1 MDKITINQVNPT
13 TFEFQQYTEQ
23 DNILISSSR
32 LDTAFTSSTDYIEYY
47 AYDENKNIIYPSNP
61 NIKAVSV
68 DTYNVI
74 NGDTILYPS
83 QDLENIG
90 YDYGSYYSTYNFYR
104 YLLDSN
110 ITVNYYI
117 SEISS
122 DRTEVRLKSNTISD
136 DRIISSSNEFITS
149 RENSEYFVDFLLNFG
164 NDQQCIANNI
174 KLDTKSEVEPS
185 ILVKLYEPLP
195 VQFGL
200 KSTLWVV
207 EEISSPQAY
216 NVNFPFSEFIPND
229 YQFILGPNYSLN
241 LTQEAGVASQVYDYN
256 SLIGTNLTSSANQV
270 KNLLNRKEVS
280 ISVNYTDYNDF
291 IHFSSAYT
299 RLENFMYKVG
309 LIEQYQNTLN
319 NILSQIGNSGTGSLA
334 YSESI
339 SNFGNKIDEIEKNFD
354 GYEYFL
360 YYDSGSEYSYP
371 KSNTAPPYT
380 LYSTGSTEVINWL
393 GSSDPSSSNYGG
405 QSLSASNYDE
415 QNTNYLKNTIPEYL
429 RTDPNNARYELFVDM
444 VAQQYDNTWL
454 YTKNITT
461 RFDADNRLDFGI
473 SKDLVADA
481 IKDFGIKLYSNNFN
495 TDDLYTA
502 FLGITPSG
510 STFPFPYMTGSI
522 GGIVDTPSGYEYVDT
537 EISASDDIVPLDN
550 INKRLYK
557 RIYHNLPNLLK
568 RKGTIGGLRAL
579 ITSYGIPDTILR
591 ISEFGSK
598 DRDTTKD
605 WDYSQNQFNYA
616 LQLEGI
622 SNPTYITSSWAGNS
636 AWPNIDTAPQ
646 TVQLRFKTTG
656 IPTSSFYQNLF
667 VLDYNNAFITLEYD
681 GNGTISGSWSGSVPS
696 ESNAYGTL
704 AFYPEGQVGYAAG
717 RSASVSLP
725 FFDQGWWSVQA
736 TYDYDNTTTASLYAA
751 NRIGEEIGF
760 SGSDHIAV
768 AQGQYWKQAT
778 TAYIP
783 SASNLILNSLN
794 HAPLSGALQEVRY
807 WDTPL
812 SESFFFDYVV
822 NPYSTQGTGINTAP
836 DELMFRADL
845 GTELNTG
852 SRTSIHPKV
861 TGSWEIT
868 QSFASDSNFYLT
880 GSFIQNTES
889 IFLNQV
895 PGGIKNRI
903 TDKVHIVTT
912 TIPSGSTL
920 SPYRSI
926 QQTPYPSGSAPNINY
941 LEVAFSPQNQIN
953 DDIIAQ
959 IGDFNLGD
967 YIGDP
972 RQISESTY
980 SYPELDALRDAYF
993 TKYIKSYDVTDF
1005 VRLIKFFDNSLFKMI
1020 EDFTPARTSL
1030 SSGVVIKQNLLE
1042 RNKQAPPSMSFSIPE
1057 YSGSVKSAARD
1068 YEVYY
1073 TETPTYLDTAQ
1084 YTQSG
1089 ALISDNEL
1097 SFNSVDF
1104 VGVSPAGPYVT
1115 GSALPITGSAN
1126 GPSGSGATFQL
1137 HVDANS
1143 DLTAVTVINTGS
1155 NYFRTQQITIDQAT
1169 LASTGI
1175 TVANDIV
1182 ITLNKENL
1190 ALPKTAPNFPQYA
1203 NVEGSG
1209 SSIEVFDGGT
1219 GGVFEPYNSLFTAPI
1234 SGSDSKQCFDN
1245 YFFTS
1250 SNQET
1255 DVSAQTGSLGFTSV
1269 IGTATNTMSI
1279 NISQSDGGSIP
1290 QSLLQELYTA
1300 SMFNS
1305 QSVFVELD
1313 GGVDG
1318 MITHQIN
1325 FMESI
1330 EGGGYGDG
1338 DYSDGSEASP
1348 TEYGQPSEVKSSG
1361 DIIFYVT
1368 VTENNPAVSY
1378 INNEALDVCFIIGGQ
1393 PSSGLTN
1400 SEISSSMSWKL
1411 YPGFSQDFVEYS
1423 ETTLGV
1429 GTPNTA
1435 SETLGSGQ
1443 GIYTIPRVDQR
1454 EFYNGEFQAGTGSL
1468 PIGMKDMCS
1477 TFFGQDAI
1485 IDYQFFIQWFNED
1498 TFPESNFTNP
1508 QFQPQPGN
1516 VWFWADTQQESLPDV
1531 LTLGEELSQSQSPY
1545 LALATGPINYG
1556 IISGSD
1562 PTTPTTTGYNANS
1575 YAFTIHADTSTNN
1588 DGSEGY
1594 TGTYSASAGG
1604 GVSGSLFT
1612 DANGGVYGFFPNN
1625 LITNNPTTAAVGQ
1638 TIIFSQAYLQSVATL
1653 APPNGTGN
1661 AEFVLR
1667 EDNITVQLTPAS
1679 SASSAEW
1686 TPTAAQTVS
1695 TSGTGIIIALSQ
1707 SIGVEAGR
1715 VGVPE
1720 MVATISNI
1728 GSNYAAGDTFT
1739 ITSTELAVLDPKFN
1753 ITNQSLIIEL
1763 TAEDFSSPTQ
1773 TITNKVKYIKM
1784 SSEDAN
1790 GNETRPYIETA
1801 DYVTFT
1807 FTNAADYLNN
1817 AINGYQTYYIGS
1829 QTNQPDQSL
1838 GDISN
1843 LLNIFS
1849 EPSSDAVTS
1858 FDTQTYDL
1866 SFSASGDFIYQ
1877 ATQSGDDPNVIIE
1890 GGLTSSIP
1898 QGYFPPLAA
1907 SFPTESFIRGWG
1919 QANYYKAT
1927 AGDGTVFLTTSSGF
1941 YHDPFGFNNFTT
1953 SSREYD
1959 YDGFEPYT
1967 QSVLPWFIN
1976 ATASTTQVLDNSSLV
1991 GNLGSTDLQL
2001 YTGSVTASTVDL
2013 GLGFETYSAPTPT
2026 QASII
2031 QDTLSTPVQAG
2042 KVIVQNNFSP
2052 FATLTT
2058 WNPNFQ
2064 SGGSRLVRVV
2074 GLGGLITN
2082 YNITIQYVESLTGG
2096 SLISNWVSFNQPL
2109 GPTPNTPTIIAN
2121 SVSPGVY
2128 PFTGAFVRTA
2138 YVYFTAY
2145 NSNGVSPI
2153 STTLIVQQHFT
2164 SNQSNGYG
2172 ATVDM
2177 NYYS

>member
-1 MDKITINQVNPT
+1 MDNNITIQQVNPV

-47 AYDENKNIIYPSNP
+47 AYDENKTLIYPSAP

-68 DTYNVI
+68 NSYSVI
-74 NGDTILYPS
+74 NGDTILYPN

-90 YDYGSYYSTYNFYR
+90 YDYGSFYSTYNFYR

-122 DRTEVRLKSNTISD
+122 DRTEVRLKSNTIADS
-136 DRIISSSNEFITS
+136 RIISSSNDFISS

-174 KLDTKSEVEPS
+174 KLDTESEVEPS

-207 EEISSPQAY
+207 EEISAPQAY
-216 NVNFPFSEFIPND
+216 NVTFPFEEFIPND
-229 YQFILGPNYSLN
+229 FQFILGPNYSLN
-241 LTQEAGVASQVYDYN
+241 LTQESGVASQVYDYN

-280 ISVNYTDYNDF
+280 ISVDYTDYNDF
-291 IHFSSAYT
+291 IQFSSAYT
-299 RLENFMYKVG
+299 RLENFVYKVG

-319 NILSQIGNSGTGSLA
+319 NILSQITDGGTGSIA
-334 YSESI
+334 YSESNAEFT
-339 SNFGNKIDEIEKNFD
+339 SKIAEIEKNFD

-360 YYDSGSEYSYP
+360 YYNSGSEYSYP
-371 KSNTAPPYT
+371 KSNTEPPFT
-380 LYSTGSTEVINWL
+380 LYSTGSSEVLTWL
-393 GSSDPSSSNYGG
+393 GSADPSNAYYGG

-415 QNTNYLKNTIPEYL
+415 ENDNYLKNTIPEYL
-429 RTDPNNARYELFVDM
+429 KTDPNNAKYELFVDM

-461 RFDADNRLDFGI
+461 RFDADNRLDYGI

-522 GGIVDTPSGYEYVDT
+522 NGKVDTPSGYEYVDT

-550 INKRLYK
+550 VNKRLYK

-636 AWPNIDTAPQ
+636 AWPNVDTSPQ

-736 TYDYDNTTTASLYAA
+736 TYDYDNTTTASLYVA

-768 AQGQYWKQAT
+768 TQGQYWKTAT

-822 NPYSTQGTGINTAP
+822 NPYSTQGTGVNTAP

-941 LEVAFSPQNQIN
+941 LEVAFSPQDQIN

-959 IGDFNLGD
+959 VGDFNLGD

-993 TKYIKSYDVTDF
+993 TKYIKSYDVNDF

-1057 YSGSVKSAARD
+1057 YSGSVKSAPRD

-1073 TETPTYLDTAQ
+1073 TEVPTYFDTAQ

-1089 ALISDNEL
+1089 ALISNDLL

-1104 VGVSPAGPYVT
+1104 VGITPGGSYVT
-1115 GSALPITGSAN
+1115 GSELPITGSVN
-1126 GPSGSGATFQL
+1126 GVSGSGATFQL
-1137 HVDANS
+1137 HVDSGNIKS
-1143 DLTAVTVINTGS
+1143 VSVINTGS
-1155 NYFRTQQITIDQAT
+1155 DYYRTEEITINQAT

-1175 TVANDIV
+1175 TATNDIV
-1182 ITLNKENL
+1182 ITLDSNNL
-1190 ALPKTAPNFPQYA
+1190 ALAKTAPNFPQYA
-1203 NVEGSG
+1203 NVQGSG

-1219 GGVFEPYNSLFTAPI
+1219 GGVFEPYNSLYTAPI
-1234 SGSDSKQCFDN
+1234 SASDQKVCFDN

-1250 SNQET
+1250 SNSELDIPPT
-1255 DVSAQTGSLGFTSV
+1255 VGSLGFTSTV
-1269 IGTATNTMSI
+1269 GTATNTMSI
-1279 NISQSDGGSIP
+1279 NISQSDGQAIP
-1290 QSLLQELYTA
+1290 QLYLQQLYSA
-1300 SMFNS
+1300 SMFFS
-1305 QSVFVELD
+1305 QSCYVQLD

-1318 MITHQIN
+1318 MITHEIN

-1330 EGGGYGDG
+1330 EGGGFGDA
-1338 DYSDGSEASP
+1338 DYSDGTEISP
-1348 TEYGQPSEVKSSG
+1348 SLYGQEAVVKSSG
-1361 DIIFYVT
+1361 DIIFHLT

-1378 INNEALDVCFIIGGQ
+1378 IDNEALEVCFIIGGL
-1393 PSSGLTN
+1393 PTTGLTN
-1400 SEISSSMSWKL
+1400 NEISGSMFWKL
-1411 YPGFSQDFVEYS
+1411 YPGFSQGFEEYS
-1423 ETTLGV
+1423 ETTLGI
-1429 GTPNTA
+1429 GSPNTA
-1435 SETLGSGQ
+1435 SKTLGAGQ
-1443 GIYTIPRVDQR
+1443 GQYTLPRIDQR

-1468 PIGMKDMCS
+1468 PVGLKDICS

-1485 IDYQFFIQWFNED
+1485 VDYQFFIQWFNEA
-1498 TFPESNFTNP
+1498 TFTEDNFLSPE
-1508 QFQPQPGN
+1508 FQPLAGN
-1516 VWFWADTQQESLPDV
+1516 VWFWADTLTSSLADV
-1531 LTLGEELSQSQSPY
+1531 LLLGEELPITQSPY
-1545 LALATGPINYG
+1545 TVASSGPIALGVITGVGSPTATGYQ
-1556 IISGSD
+1556 
-1562 PTTPTTTGYNANS
+1562 TQ
-1575 YAFTIHADTSTNN
+1575 AFAIGQHADTSVAN

-1594 TGTYSASAGG
+1594 IGTYSSSTSPDGG
-1604 GVSGSLFT
+1604 ISGSLLTNASGDIISFYPSNL
-1612 DANGGVYGFFPNN
+1612 AGG
-1625 LITNNPTTAAVGQ
+1625 NPATAQVGQ
-1638 TIIFSQAYLQSVATL
+1638 TINFTEAYLNSTSL
-1653 APPNGTGN
+1653 GPGGTGD
-1661 AEFVLR
+1661 AEFVLKQA
-1667 EDNITVQLTPAS
+1667 NVSVTSYPAS
-1679 SASSAEW
+1679 SASSAAW
-1686 TPTAAQTVS
+1686 TPTPSQT
-1695 TSGTGIIIALSQ
+1695 TSISGSGIEISLSQ
-1707 SIGVEAGR
+1707 SIQNGTPIMTAN
-1715 VGVPE
+1715 
-1720 MVATISNI
+1720 ILNI
-1728 GSNYAAGDTFT
+1728 GANYAVGDTFE
-1739 ITSTELAVLDPKFN
+1739 ISTTDLATLDP
-1753 ITNQSLIIEL
+1753 IIGAVVDQSLIVALE
-1763 TAEDFSSPTQ
+1763 ADNFSTPIQ
-1773 TITNKVKYIKM
+1773 TVTNKVKYIKM
-1784 SSEDAN
+1784 SFKDVN
-1790 GNETRPYIETA
+1790 GELTRPYINTA
-1801 DYVTFT
+1801 DYITFT

-1817 AINGYQTYYIGS
+1817 AINGFQTYYIGS
-1829 QTNQPDQSL
+1829 ATNQPSNNL

-1849 EPSSDAVTS
+1849 EPSSDAITS

-1877 ATQSGDDPNVIIE
+1877 ATQSGDDPLVILE
-1890 GGLTSSIP
+1890 SGLTSSIP
-1898 QGYFPPLAA
+1898 QGYFPPEAQ

-1927 AGDGTVFLTTSSGF
+1927 PGDSTIFLTTSSGF

-1976 ATASTTQVLDNSSLV
+1976 VTASTTQILDNSSLV
-1991 GNLGSTDLQL
+1991 GNLGTTDLQL
-2001 YTGSVTASTVDL
+2001 YTGSITASTVEL
-2013 GLGFETYSAPTPT
+2013 GLGFDVFTTPSPSL
-2026 QASII
+2026 ANIG
-2031 QDTLSTPVQAG
+2031 LSPLVVPQPPG
-2042 KVIVQNNFSP
+2042 KVN
-2052 FATLTT
+2052 TLFNGVGFYS
-2058 WNPNFQ
+2058 WEPQYQ
-2064 SGGSRLVRVV
+2064 SGGTITVDVV
-2074 GLGGLITN
+2074 GLGGANVQYLTSIN
-2082 YNITIQYVESLTGG
+2082 YVENLAFPA
-2096 SLISNWVSFNQPL
+2096 SNWLSVTSPVTS
-2109 GPTPNTPTIIAN
+2109 TPNTITLTCSSI
-2121 SVSPGVY
+2121 SPGIY
-2128 PFTGAFVRTA
+2128 PSNGAFVRSA
-2138 YVYFTAY
+2138 YVVLTPFNNYGTGQSSQILVQQWFTSN
-2145 NSNGVSPI
+2145 NSNG
-2153 STTLIVQQHFT
+2153 F
-2164 SNQSNGYG
+2164 G
-2172 ATVDM
+2172 ATIDSSYF
-2177 NYYS
+2177 N

>member
-1 MDKITINQVNPT
+1 MDNNITIQQVNPV

-47 AYDENKNIIYPSNP
+47 AYDENKTLIYPSAP

-68 DTYNVI
+68 NSYSVI
-74 NGDTILYPS
+74 NGDTILYPN

-90 YDYGSYYSTYNFYR
+90 YDYGSFYSTYNFYR

-122 DRTEVRLKSNTISD
+122 DRTEVRLKSNTIADS
-136 DRIISSSNEFITS
+136 RIISSSNDFISS

-174 KLDTKSEVEPS
+174 KLDTESEVEPS

-207 EEISSPQAY
+207 EEISAPQAY
-216 NVNFPFSEFIPND
+216 NVTFPFEEFIPND
-229 YQFILGPNYSLN
+229 FQFILGPNYALN
-241 LTQEAGVASQVYDYN
+241 LTQESGVASQVYDYN

-280 ISVNYTDYNDF
+280 ISVDYTDYNDF
-291 IHFSSAYT
+291 IQFSSAYT
-299 RLENFMYKVG
+299 RLENFVYKVG

-319 NILSQIGNSGTGSLA
+319 NILSQITDGGTGSIA
-334 YSESI
+334 YSESNAEFT
-339 SNFGNKIDEIEKNFD
+339 SKIAEIEKNFD

-360 YYDSGSEYSYP
+360 YYNSGSEYSYP
-371 KSNTAPPYT
+371 KSNTEPPFT
-380 LYSTGSTEVINWL
+380 LYSTGSSEVLTWL
-393 GSSDPSSSNYGG
+393 GSADPSNAYYGG

-415 QNTNYLKNTIPEYL
+415 ENDNYLKNTIPEYL
-429 RTDPNNARYELFVDM
+429 KTDPNNAKYELFVDM

-461 RFDADNRLDFGI
+461 RFDADNRLDYGI

-522 GGIVDTPSGYEYVDT
+522 NGKVDTPSGYEYVDT

-550 INKRLYK
+550 VNKRLYK

-636 AWPNIDTAPQ
+636 AWPNVDTSPQ

-768 AQGQYWKQAT
+768 TQGQYWKTAT

-822 NPYSTQGTGINTAP
+822 NPYSTQGTGVNTAP

-941 LEVAFSPQNQIN
+941 LEVAFSPQDQIN

-959 IGDFNLGD
+959 VGDFNLGD

-993 TKYIKSYDVTDF
+993 TKYIKSYDVNDF

-1057 YSGSVKSAARD
+1057 YSGSVKSAPRD

-1073 TETPTYLDTAQ
+1073 TEVPTYFDTAQ

-1089 ALISDNEL
+1089 ALISNDLL

-1104 VGVSPAGPYVT
+1104 VGITPGGSYVT
-1115 GSALPITGSAN
+1115 GSELPITGSVN
-1126 GPSGSGATFQL
+1126 GVSGSGATFQL
-1137 HVDANS
+1137 HVDSGNIKS
-1143 DLTAVTVINTGS
+1143 VSVINTGS
-1155 NYFRTQQITIDQAT
+1155 DYYRTEEITINQAT

-1175 TVANDIV
+1175 TATNDIV
-1182 ITLNKENL
+1182 ITLDSNNL
-1190 ALPKTAPNFPQYA
+1190 ALAKTAPNFPQYA
-1203 NVEGSG
+1203 NVQGSG

-1219 GGVFEPYNSLFTAPI
+1219 GGVFEPYNSLYTAPI
-1234 SGSDSKQCFDN
+1234 SASDQKVCFDN

-1250 SNQET
+1250 SNSELDIPPT
-1255 DVSAQTGSLGFTSV
+1255 VGSLGFTSTV
-1269 IGTATNTMSI
+1269 GTATNTMSI
-1279 NISQSDGGSIP
+1279 NISQSDGQAIP
-1290 QSLLQELYTA
+1290 QLYLQQLYSA
-1300 SMFNS
+1300 SMFFS
-1305 QSVFVELD
+1305 QSCYVQLD

-1318 MITHQIN
+1318 MITHEIN

-1330 EGGGYGDG
+1330 EGGGFGDA
-1338 DYSDGSEASP
+1338 DYSDGTEISP
-1348 TEYGQPSEVKSSG
+1348 SLYGQEAVVKSSG
-1361 DIIFYVT
+1361 DIIFHLT

-1378 INNEALDVCFIIGGQ
+1378 IDNEALEVCFIIGGL
-1393 PSSGLTN
+1393 PTTGLTN
-1400 SEISSSMSWKL
+1400 NEISGSMFWKL
-1411 YPGFSQDFVEYS
+1411 YPGFSQGFEEYS
-1423 ETTLGV
+1423 ETTLGI
-1429 GTPNTA
+1429 GSPNTA
-1435 SETLGSGQ
+1435 SKTLGAGQ
-1443 GIYTIPRVDQR
+1443 GQYTLPRIDQR

-1468 PIGMKDMCS
+1468 PVGLKDICS

-1485 IDYQFFIQWFNED
+1485 VDYQFFIQWFNEA
-1498 TFPESNFTNP
+1498 TFTEDNFLSPE
-1508 QFQPQPGN
+1508 FQPLAGN
-1516 VWFWADTQQESLPDV
+1516 VWFWADTLTSSLADV
-1531 LTLGEELSQSQSPY
+1531 LLLGEELPITQSPY
-1545 LALATGPINYG
+1545 TVASSGPIALGVITGVGSPTATGYQ
-1556 IISGSD
+1556 
-1562 PTTPTTTGYNANS
+1562 TQ
-1575 YAFTIHADTSTNN
+1575 AFAIGQHADTSVAN

-1594 TGTYSASAGG
+1594 IGTYSSSTSPDGG
-1604 GVSGSLFT
+1604 ISGSLLTNASGDIISFYPSNL
-1612 DANGGVYGFFPNN
+1612 AGG
-1625 LITNNPTTAAVGQ
+1625 NPATAQVGQ
-1638 TIIFSQAYLQSVATL
+1638 TINFTEAYLNSTSL
-1653 APPNGTGN
+1653 GPGGTGD
-1661 AEFVLR
+1661 AEFVLKQA
-1667 EDNITVQLTPAS
+1667 NVSVTSYPAS
-1679 SASSAEW
+1679 SASSAAW
-1686 TPTAAQTVS
+1686 TPTPSQT
-1695 TSGTGIIIALSQ
+1695 TSISGSGIEISLSQ
-1707 SIGVEAGR
+1707 SIQNGTPIMTAN
-1715 VGVPE
+1715 
-1720 MVATISNI
+1720 ILNI
-1728 GSNYAAGDTFT
+1728 GANYAVGDTFE
-1739 ITSTELAVLDPKFN
+1739 ISTTDLATLDP
-1753 ITNQSLIIEL
+1753 IIGAVVDQSLIVALE
-1763 TAEDFSSPTQ
+1763 ADNFSTPIQ
-1773 TITNKVKYIKM
+1773 TVTNKVKYIKM
-1784 SSEDAN
+1784 SFKDVN
-1790 GNETRPYIETA
+1790 GELTRPYINTA

-1817 AINGYQTYYIGS
+1817 AINGFQTYYIGS
-1829 QTNQPDQSL
+1829 ATNQPSNNL

-1849 EPSSDAVTS
+1849 EPSSDAITS

-1877 ATQSGDDPNVIIE
+1877 ATQSGDDPLVILE
-1890 GGLTSSIP
+1890 SGLTSSIP
-1898 QGYFPPLAA
+1898 QGYFPPEAQ

-1927 AGDGTVFLTTSSGF
+1927 PGDSTIFLTTSSGF

-1976 ATASTTQVLDNSSLV
+1976 VTASTTQILDNSSLV
-1991 GNLGSTDLQL
+1991 GNLGTTDLQL
-2001 YTGSVTASTVDL
+2001 YTGSITASTVEL
-2013 GLGFETYSAPTPT
+2013 GLGFDVFTTPSPSLT
-2026 QASII
+2026 NIG
-2031 QDTLSTPVQAG
+2031 LSPLVVPQPPG
-2042 KVIVQNNFSP
+2042 KVN
-2052 FATLTT
+2052 TLFNGVGFYS
-2058 WNPNFQ
+2058 WEPQYQ
-2064 SGGSRLVRVV
+2064 SGGTITVDVV
-2074 GLGGLITN
+2074 GLGGANVQYLTSIN
-2082 YNITIQYVESLTGG
+2082 YVENLAFPA
-2096 SLISNWVSFNQPL
+2096 SNWLSVTSPVTS
-2109 GPTPNTPTIIAN
+2109 TPNTITLTCSSI
-2121 SVSPGVY
+2121 SPGIY
-2128 PFTGAFVRTA
+2128 PSNGAFVRSA
-2138 YVYFTAY
+2138 YVVLTPFNNYGTGQSSQILVQQWFTSN
-2145 NSNGVSPI
+2145 NSNG
-2153 STTLIVQQHFT
+2153 F
-2164 SNQSNGYG
+2164 G
-2172 ATVDM
+2172 ATIDSSYF
-2177 NYYS
+2177 N

>member
-1 MDKITINQVNPT
+1 MEENIIINQVDPKS
-13 TFEFQQYTEQ
+13 FEFQHYTEQ

-47 AYDENKNIIYPSNP
+47 AYDENKNLIYPTSP
-61 NIKAVSV
+61 NIQAVSV
-68 DTYNVI
+68 NSYSVI
-74 NGDTILYPS
+74 NGDVCLYPS
-83 QDLENIG
+83 KDLENIG

-104 YLLDSN
+104 KLLNSDISN
-110 ITVNYYI
+110 NYYI

-136 DRIISSSNEFITS
+136 DLIISSSNEFIEFRSNTD
-149 RENSEYFVDFLLNFG
+149 YFVDFLLNFG
-164 NDQQCIANNI
+164 KDQQCIANNI
-174 KLDTKSEVEPS
+174 QLDTKTEVEPS
-185 ILVKLYEPLP
+185 VIVKLYEPLP
-195 VQFGL
+195 AQFDL

-207 EEISSPQAY
+207 QEISAPQAY

-229 YQFILGPNYSLN
+229 YQFILGPNYALN
-241 LTQEAGVASQVYDYN
+241 LTQETGVASQVYDYN
-256 SLIGTNLTSSANQV
+256 SLMGTNITSSANQV
-270 KNLLNRKEVS
+270 KNLLDRKEIN
-280 ISVNYTDYNDF
+280 ISVDYTNYENF
-291 IHFSSAYT
+291 IYFSSAYT

-319 NILSQIGNSGTGSLA
+319 NVLSQVSDGGTGSLA
-334 YSESI
+334 YSESVA
-339 SNFGNKIDEIEKNFD
+339 SYTAKIDEIEKNFD

-360 YYDSGSEYSYP
+360 YYNSGSEYSYP

-380 LYSTGSTEVINWL
+380 LYSTGSTEVITWL
-393 GSSDPSSSNYGG
+393 GSSDPSNAYFGG
-405 QSLSASNYDE
+405 QALSASNYDI
-415 QNTNYLKNTIPEYL
+415 QNANYLRNTIPEYL

-473 SKDLVADA
+473 SKDMVADA
-481 IKDFGIKLYSNNFN
+481 IKDFGIKLYANNFN

-510 STFPFPYMTGSI
+510 SAFPFPYMTGSI
-522 GGIVDTPSGYEYVDT
+522 GGQVDTPSGYEYVDT
-537 EISASDDIVPLDN
+537 EISASDDIVPLDDV
-550 INKRLYK
+550 NKRLYK

-598 DRDTTKD
+598 DRNTVKD
-605 WDYSQNQFNYA
+605 WDYSQHQYNYA

-622 SNPTYITSSWAGNS
+622 SNPTFITSSWVANS
-636 AWPNIDTAPQ
+636 DWPNVDTSPQ
-646 TVQLRFKTTG
+646 TVQFRFQTTG
-656 IPTSSFYQNLF
+656 VPTSSFYQNLF
-667 VLDYNNAFITLEYD
+667 VLDDNKAFITLEYD
-681 GNGTISGSWSGSVPS
+681 GDGTISGSWSGSVPS
-696 ESNAYGTL
+696 QSNAYGTL

-717 RSASVSLP
+717 RSASVYLP

-736 TYDYDNTTTASLYAA
+736 TYDYDNTTTASLYVA

-760 SGSDHIAV
+760 SGSDHIDV
-768 AQGQYWKQAT
+768 QQVQYWKNAT
-778 TAYIP
+778 VAHIP
-783 SASNLILNSLN
+783 SGSNLILNSLN

-812 SESFFFDYVV
+812 SESFFYDYVV
-822 NPYSTQGTGINTAP
+822 NPYSTQGTGVNTAP
-836 DELMFRADL
+836 DELVFRADL

-868 QSFASDSNFYLT
+868 QSFANDSSFYLT

-889 IFLNQV
+889 IYLNQV

-903 TDKVHIVTT
+903 TDKIHLVTT
-912 TIPSGSTL
+912 EVPSGSTL
-920 SPYRSI
+920 SPFESI

-972 RQISESTY
+972 RQISESGY

-993 TKYIKSYDVTDF
+993 TKYIKSYDVNDF

-1020 EDFTPARTSL
+1020 KDFTPARTSL

-1042 RNKQAPPSMSFSIPE
+1042 RNRQAPPSMSFSIPE

-1089 ALISDNEL
+1089 ALISDDKL

-1115 GSALPITGSAN
+1115 GSALPITGSAT

-1155 NYFRTQQITIDQAT
+1155 DYFRTQQITIDQAT

-1175 TVANDIV
+1175 TATNDIV
-1182 ITLNKENL
+1182 ITLFGRNL
-1190 ALPKTAPNFPQYA
+1190 ALAKTLPNFPQYA
-1203 NVEGSG
+1203 NVQGSG

-1234 SGSDSKQCFDN
+1234 SGSDSKICFDN

-1255 DVSAQTGSLGFTSV
+1255 DVSAQTGSLGFTSA

-1279 NISQSDGGSIP
+1279 NISQSDGGAIP
-1290 QSLLQELYTA
+1290 QSFLQELYTA

-1313 GGVDG
+1313 GGSDG

-1330 EGGGYGDG
+1330 EGGGYGDA
-1338 DYSDGSEASP
+1338 DYSDGTEISP
-1348 TEYGQPSEVKSSG
+1348 AEYGQPSEVKSSG

-1378 INNEALDVCFIIGGQ
+1378 TNLEDLDVCFIIGGQ
-1393 PSSGLTN
+1393 PTTGLTN

-1429 GTPNTA
+1429 GSPNTA

-1443 GIYTIPRVDQR
+1443 GTYTIPRVDQR

-1468 PIGMKDMCS
+1468 PVEMKDICS

-1498 TFPESNFTNP
+1498 TFTEDNFLDP
-1508 QFQPQPGN
+1508 QFQPLPGN
-1516 VWFWADTQQESLPDV
+1516 VWFWADTVEQNLPDV
-1531 LTLGEELSQSQSPY
+1531 LIQGEPLNITQSPFNPST
-1545 LALATGPINYG
+1545 TGPLLGGMKLFPTPYTATNYDNFDY
-1556 IISGSD
+1556 S
-1562 PTTPTTTGYNANS
+1562 TTFY
-1575 YAFTIHADTSTNN
+1575 
-1588 DGSEGY
+1588 DGQY
-1594 TGTYSASAGG
+1594 TGTYADAVAAAGATG
-1604 GVSGSLFT
+1604 AGFTVVT
-1612 DANGGVYGFFPNN
+1612 DATGSVATIYPYVWGGA
-1625 LITNNPTTAAVGQ
+1625 TNPSVAEAGQ
-1638 TIIFSQAYLQSVATL
+1638 TIIFSENIFQTSSLNGVGTGVGGATYTLTANDIDINPTSYPQTL
-1653 APPNGTGN
+1653 AAN
-1661 AEFVLR
+1661 AV
-1667 EDNITVQLTPAS
+1667 
-1679 SASSAEW
+1679 W
-1686 TPTAAQTVS
+1686 TPTPAQTVS
-1695 TSGTGIIIALSQ
+1695 TSGTGIEIALSQ
-1707 SIGVEAGR
+1707 SIDQN
-1715 VGVPE
+1715 GVPSFS
-1720 MVATISNI
+1720 AQIFNI
-1728 GSNYAAGDTFT
+1728 GSLYQAGDTFT
-1739 ITSTELAVLDPKFN
+1739 ITPT
-1753 ITNQSLIIEL
+1753 QL
-1763 TAEDFSSPTQ
+1763 TALNSKFGQTGANQNMVITLEANDFLTPTQ
-1773 TITNKVKYIKM
+1773 QITNKVEYIKM
-1784 SSEDAN
+1784 SMVDAN
-1790 GNETRPYIETA
+1790 GNETRPYINTA
-1801 DYVTFT
+1801 DYVTFK
-1807 FTNAADYLNN
+1807 FTNAADYQNN
-1817 AINGYQTYYIGS
+1817 VINGFQTYYIS
-1829 QTNQPDQSL
+1829 SATNQPDQNL

-1866 SFSASGDFIYQ
+1866 TFSASGDFIYQ
-1877 ATQSGDDPNVIIE
+1877 ATQSGQDPNVVIE

-1898 QGYFPPLAA
+1898 QGYFPPEAQG
-1907 SFPTESFIRGWG
+1907 FPTESFIRGWG

-1959 YDGFEPYT
+1959 YDSSVPYT

-1991 GNLGSTDLQL
+1991 GNLGSTDLQM
-2001 YTGSVTASTVDL
+2001 YTGSFTASAVEL
-2013 GLGFETYSAPTPT
+2013 GLGFEQYSAPTPL
-2026 QASII
+2026 QANIG
-2031 QDTLSTPVQAG
+2031 LSPIFVPSPPG
-2042 KVIVQNNFSP
+2042 KVLLKYNYSP
-2052 FATLTT
+2052 YPTITN
-2058 WNPNFQ
+2058 WEPNYQ
-2064 SGGSRLVRVV
+2064 SGGSQIVRVE
-2074 GLGGLITN
+2074 GLGGANVN
-2082 YNITIQYVESLTGG
+2082 YNITIFYIDQLTGG
-2096 SLISNWVSFNQPL
+2096 GSLVTNWLSHTLPV
-2109 GPTPNTPTIIAN
+2109 GTTPNTVTLSAN
-2121 SVSPGVY
+2121 SIQPGIY
-2128 PFTGAFVRTA
+2128 PSNGAFVRSA
-2138 YVYFTAY
+2138 YVRFVPY
-2145 NSNGVSPI
+2145 NNYGNGP
-2153 STTLIVQQHFT
+2153 TTQILVQQWY
-2164 SNQSNGYG
+2164 SSADSNGYG
-2172 ATVDM
+2172 GTLDLS
-2177 NYYS
+2177 YYN

>member
-1 MDKITINQVNPT
+1 MDNNITIQQVNPV

-47 AYDENKNIIYPSNP
+47 AYDENKTLIYPSAP

-68 DTYNVI
+68 NSYSVI
-74 NGDTILYPS
+74 NGDTILYPN

-90 YDYGSYYSTYNFYR
+90 YDYGSFYSTYNFYR

-122 DRTEVRLKSNTISD
+122 DRTEVRLKSNTIADS
-136 DRIISSSNEFITS
+136 RIISSSNDFISS

-174 KLDTKSEVEPS
+174 KLDTESEVEPS

-207 EEISSPQAY
+207 EEISAPQAY
-216 NVNFPFSEFIPND
+216 NVTFPFEEFIPND
-229 YQFILGPNYSLN
+229 FQFILGPNYSLN
-241 LTQEAGVASQVYDYN
+241 LTQESGVASQVYDYN

-280 ISVNYTDYNDF
+280 ISVDYTDYNDF
-291 IHFSSAYT
+291 IQFSSAYT
-299 RLENFMYKVG
+299 RLENFVYKVG

-319 NILSQIGNSGTGSLA
+319 NILSQITDGGTGSIA
-334 YSESI
+334 YSESNAEFT
-339 SNFGNKIDEIEKNFD
+339 SKIAEIEKNFD

-360 YYDSGSEYSYP
+360 YYNSGSEYSYP
-371 KSNTAPPYT
+371 KSNTEPPFT
-380 LYSTGSTEVINWL
+380 LYSTGSSEVLTWL
-393 GSSDPSSSNYGG
+393 GSADPSNAYYGG

-415 QNTNYLKNTIPEYL
+415 ENDNYLKNTIPEYL
-429 RTDPNNARYELFVDM
+429 KTDPNNAKYELFVDM

-461 RFDADNRLDFGI
+461 RFDADNRLDYGI

-522 GGIVDTPSGYEYVDT
+522 NGKVDTPSGYEYVDT

-550 INKRLYK
+550 VNKRLYK

-636 AWPNIDTAPQ
+636 AWPNVDTSPQ

-736 TYDYDNTTTASLYAA
+736 TYDYDNTTTASLYVA

-768 AQGQYWKQAT
+768 TQGQYWKTAT

-822 NPYSTQGTGINTAP
+822 NPYSTQGTGVNTAP

-941 LEVAFSPQNQIN
+941 LEVAFSPQDQIN

-959 IGDFNLGD
+959 VGDFNLGD

-993 TKYIKSYDVTDF
+993 TKYIKSYDVNDF

-1057 YSGSVKSAARD
+1057 YSGSVKSAPRD

-1073 TETPTYLDTAQ
+1073 TEVPTYFDTAQ

-1089 ALISDNEL
+1089 ALISNDLL

-1104 VGVSPAGPYVT
+1104 VGITPGGSYVT
-1115 GSALPITGSAN
+1115 GSELPITGSVN
-1126 GPSGSGATFQL
+1126 GVSGSGATFQL
-1137 HVDANS
+1137 HVDSGNIKS
-1143 DLTAVTVINTGS
+1143 VSVINTGS
-1155 NYFRTQQITIDQAT
+1155 DYYRTEEITINQAT

-1175 TVANDIV
+1175 TATNDIV
-1182 ITLNKENL
+1182 ITLDSNNL
-1190 ALPKTAPNFPQYA
+1190 ALAKTAPNFPQYA
-1203 NVEGSG
+1203 NVQGSG

-1219 GGVFEPYNSLFTAPI
+1219 GGVFEPYNSLYTAPI
-1234 SGSDSKQCFDN
+1234 SASDQKVCFDN

-1250 SNQET
+1250 SNSELDIPPT
-1255 DVSAQTGSLGFTSV
+1255 VGSLGFTSTV
-1269 IGTATNTMSI
+1269 GTATNTMSI
-1279 NISQSDGGSIP
+1279 NISQSDGQAIP
-1290 QSLLQELYTA
+1290 QLYLQQLYSA
-1300 SMFNS
+1300 SMFFS
-1305 QSVFVELD
+1305 QSCYVQLD

-1318 MITHQIN
+1318 MITHEIN

-1330 EGGGYGDG
+1330 EGGGFGDA
-1338 DYSDGSEASP
+1338 DYSDGTEISP
-1348 TEYGQPSEVKSSG
+1348 SLYGQEAVVKSSG
-1361 DIIFYVT
+1361 DIIFHLT

-1378 INNEALDVCFIIGGQ
+1378 IDNEALEVCFIIGGL
-1393 PSSGLTN
+1393 PTTGLTN
-1400 SEISSSMSWKL
+1400 NEISGSMFWKL
-1411 YPGFSQDFVEYS
+1411 YPGFSQGFEEYS
-1423 ETTLGV
+1423 ETTLGI
-1429 GTPNTA
+1429 GSPNTA
-1435 SETLGSGQ
+1435 SKTLGAGQ
-1443 GIYTIPRVDQR
+1443 GQYTLPRIDQR

-1468 PIGMKDMCS
+1468 PVGLKDICS

-1485 IDYQFFIQWFNED
+1485 VDYQFFIQWFNEA
-1498 TFPESNFTNP
+1498 TFTEDNFLSPE
-1508 QFQPQPGN
+1508 FQPLAGN
-1516 VWFWADTQQESLPDV
+1516 VWFWADTLTSSLADV
-1531 LTLGEELSQSQSPY
+1531 LLLGEELPITQSPY
-1545 LALATGPINYG
+1545 TVASSGPIALGVITGVGSPTATGYQ
-1556 IISGSD
+1556 
-1562 PTTPTTTGYNANS
+1562 TQ
-1575 YAFTIHADTSTNN
+1575 AFAIGQHADTSVAN

-1594 TGTYSASAGG
+1594 IGTYSSSTSPDGG
-1604 GVSGSLFT
+1604 ISGSLLTNASGDIISFYPSNL
-1612 DANGGVYGFFPNN
+1612 AGG
-1625 LITNNPTTAAVGQ
+1625 NPATAQVGQ
-1638 TIIFSQAYLQSVATL
+1638 TINFTEAYLNSTSL
-1653 APPNGTGN
+1653 GPGGTGD
-1661 AEFVLR
+1661 AEFVLKQA
-1667 EDNITVQLTPAS
+1667 NVSVTSYPAS
-1679 SASSAEW
+1679 SASSAAW
-1686 TPTAAQTVS
+1686 TPTPSQT
-1695 TSGTGIIIALSQ
+1695 TSISGSGIEISLSQ
-1707 SIGVEAGR
+1707 SIQNGTPIMTAN
-1715 VGVPE
+1715 
-1720 MVATISNI
+1720 ILNI
-1728 GSNYAAGDTFT
+1728 GANYAVGDTFE
-1739 ITSTELAVLDPKFN
+1739 ISTTDLATLDP
-1753 ITNQSLIIEL
+1753 IIGAVVDQSLIVALE
-1763 TAEDFSSPTQ
+1763 ADNFSTPIQ
-1773 TITNKVKYIKM
+1773 TVTNKVKYIKM
-1784 SSEDAN
+1784 SFKDVN
-1790 GNETRPYIETA
+1790 GELTRPYINTA

-1817 AINGYQTYYIGS
+1817 AINGFQTYYIGS
-1829 QTNQPDQSL
+1829 ATNQPSNNL

-1849 EPSSDAVTS
+1849 EPSSDAITS

-1877 ATQSGDDPNVIIE
+1877 ATQSGDDPLVILE
-1890 GGLTSSIP
+1890 SGLTSSIP
-1898 QGYFPPLAA
+1898 QGYFPPEAQ

-1927 AGDGTVFLTTSSGF
+1927 PGDSTIFLTTSSGF

-1976 ATASTTQVLDNSSLV
+1976 VTASTTQILDNSSLV
-1991 GNLGSTDLQL
+1991 GNLGTTDLQL
-2001 YTGSVTASTVDL
+2001 YTGSITASTVEL
-2013 GLGFETYSAPTPT
+2013 GLGFDVFTTPSPSL
-2026 QASII
+2026 ANIG
-2031 QDTLSTPVQAG
+2031 LSPLVVPQPPG
-2042 KVIVQNNFSP
+2042 KVN
-2052 FATLTT
+2052 TLFNGVGFYS
-2058 WNPNFQ
+2058 WEPQYQ
-2064 SGGSRLVRVV
+2064 SGGTITVDVV
-2074 GLGGLITN
+2074 GLGGANVQYLTSIN
-2082 YNITIQYVESLTGG
+2082 YVENLAFPA
-2096 SLISNWVSFNQPL
+2096 SNWLSVTSPVTS
-2109 GPTPNTPTIIAN
+2109 TPNTITLTCSSI
-2121 SVSPGVY
+2121 SPGIY
-2128 PFTGAFVRTA
+2128 PSNGAFVRSA
-2138 YVYFTAY
+2138 YVVLTPFNNYGTGQSSQILVQQWFTSN
-2145 NSNGVSPI
+2145 NSNG
-2153 STTLIVQQHFT
+2153 F
-2164 SNQSNGYG
+2164 G
-2172 ATVDM
+2172 ATIDSSYF
-2177 NYYS
+2177 N

>member
-1 MDKITINQVNPT
+1 MDNNITIQQVNPV

-47 AYDENKNIIYPSNP
+47 AYDENKTLIYPSAP

-68 DTYNVI
+68 NSYSVI
-74 NGDTILYPS
+74 NGDTILYPN

-90 YDYGSYYSTYNFYR
+90 YDYGSFYSTYNFYR

-122 DRTEVRLKSNTISD
+122 DRTEVRLKSNTIADS
-136 DRIISSSNEFITS
+136 RIISSSNDFISS

-174 KLDTKSEVEPS
+174 KLDTESEVEPS

-207 EEISSPQAY
+207 EEISAPQAY
-216 NVNFPFSEFIPND
+216 NVTFPFEEFIPND
-229 YQFILGPNYSLN
+229 FQFILGPNYSLN
-241 LTQEAGVASQVYDYN
+241 LTQESGVASQVYDYN

-280 ISVNYTDYNDF
+280 ISVDYTDYNDF
-291 IHFSSAYT
+291 IQFSSAYT
-299 RLENFMYKVG
+299 RLENFVYKVG

-319 NILSQIGNSGTGSLA
+319 NILSQITDGGTGSIA
-334 YSESI
+334 YSESNAEFT
-339 SNFGNKIDEIEKNFD
+339 SKIAEIEKNFD

-360 YYDSGSEYSYP
+360 YYNSGSEYSYP
-371 KSNTAPPYT
+371 KSNTEPPFT
-380 LYSTGSTEVINWL
+380 LYSTGSSEVLTWL
-393 GSSDPSSSNYGG
+393 GSADPSNAYYGG

-415 QNTNYLKNTIPEYL
+415 ENDNYLKNTIPEYL
-429 RTDPNNARYELFVDM
+429 KTDPNNAKYELFVDM

-461 RFDADNRLDFGI
+461 RFDADNRLDYGI

-522 GGIVDTPSGYEYVDT
+522 NGKVDTPSGYEYVDT

-550 INKRLYK
+550 VNKRLYK

-636 AWPNIDTAPQ
+636 AWPNVDTSPQ

-768 AQGQYWKQAT
+768 TQGQYWKTAT

-822 NPYSTQGTGINTAP
+822 NPYSTQGTGVNTAP

-941 LEVAFSPQNQIN
+941 LEVAFSPQDQIN

-959 IGDFNLGD
+959 VGDFNLGD

-993 TKYIKSYDVTDF
+993 TKYIKSYDVNDF

-1057 YSGSVKSAARD
+1057 YSGSVKSAPRD

-1073 TETPTYLDTAQ
+1073 TEVPTYFDTAQ

-1089 ALISDNEL
+1089 ALISNDLL

-1104 VGVSPAGPYVT
+1104 VGITPGGSYVT
-1115 GSALPITGSAN
+1115 GSELPITGSVN
-1126 GPSGSGATFQL
+1126 GVSGSGATFQL
-1137 HVDANS
+1137 HVDSGNIKS
-1143 DLTAVTVINTGS
+1143 VSVINTGS
-1155 NYFRTQQITIDQAT
+1155 DYYRTEEITINQAT

-1175 TVANDIV
+1175 TATNDIV
-1182 ITLNKENL
+1182 ITLDSNNL
-1190 ALPKTAPNFPQYA
+1190 ALAKTAPNFPQYA
-1203 NVEGSG
+1203 NVQGSG

-1219 GGVFEPYNSLFTAPI
+1219 GGVFEPYNSLYTAPI
-1234 SGSDSKQCFDN
+1234 SASDQKVCFDN

-1250 SNQET
+1250 SNSELDIPPT
-1255 DVSAQTGSLGFTSV
+1255 VGSLGFTSTV
-1269 IGTATNTMSI
+1269 GTATNTMSI
-1279 NISQSDGGSIP
+1279 NISQSDGQAIP
-1290 QSLLQELYTA
+1290 QLYLQQLYSA
-1300 SMFNS
+1300 SMFFS
-1305 QSVFVELD
+1305 QSCYVQLD

-1318 MITHQIN
+1318 MITHEIN

-1330 EGGGYGDG
+1330 EGGGFGDA
-1338 DYSDGSEASP
+1338 DYSDGTEISP
-1348 TEYGQPSEVKSSG
+1348 SLYGQEAVVKSSG
-1361 DIIFYVT
+1361 DIIFHLT

-1378 INNEALDVCFIIGGQ
+1378 IDNEALEVCFIIGGL
-1393 PSSGLTN
+1393 PTTGLTN
-1400 SEISSSMSWKL
+1400 NEISGSMFWKL
-1411 YPGFSQDFVEYS
+1411 YPGFSQGFEEYS
-1423 ETTLGV
+1423 ETTLGI
-1429 GTPNTA
+1429 GSPNTA
-1435 SETLGSGQ
+1435 SKTLGAGQ
-1443 GIYTIPRVDQR
+1443 GQYTLPRIDQR

-1468 PIGMKDMCS
+1468 PVGLKDICS

-1485 IDYQFFIQWFNED
+1485 VDYQFFIQWFNEA
-1498 TFPESNFTNP
+1498 TFTEDNFLSPE
-1508 QFQPQPGN
+1508 FQPLAGN
-1516 VWFWADTQQESLPDV
+1516 VWFWADTLTSSLADV
-1531 LTLGEELSQSQSPY
+1531 LLLGEELPITQSPY
-1545 LALATGPINYG
+1545 TVASSGPIALGVITGVGSPTATGYQ
-1556 IISGSD
+1556 
-1562 PTTPTTTGYNANS
+1562 TQ
-1575 YAFTIHADTSTNN
+1575 AFAIGQHADTSVAN

-1594 TGTYSASAGG
+1594 IGTYSSSTSPDGG
-1604 GVSGSLFT
+1604 ISGSLLTNASGDIISFYPSNL
-1612 DANGGVYGFFPNN
+1612 AGG
-1625 LITNNPTTAAVGQ
+1625 NPATAQVGQ
-1638 TIIFSQAYLQSVATL
+1638 TINFTEAYLNSTSL
-1653 APPNGTGN
+1653 GPGGTGD
-1661 AEFVLR
+1661 AEFVLKQANV
-1667 EDNITVQLTPAS
+1667 DVISYPQS
-1679 SASSAEW
+1679 SASSAAW
-1686 TPTAAQTVS
+1686 TPTPSQT
-1695 TSGTGIIIALSQ
+1695 TSISGSGIEISLSQ
-1707 SIGVEAGR
+1707 SIQNGTPIMTAN
-1715 VGVPE
+1715 
-1720 MVATISNI
+1720 ILNI
-1728 GSNYAAGDTFT
+1728 GANYAVGDTFE
-1739 ITSTELAVLDPKFN
+1739 ISTTDLATLDP
-1753 ITNQSLIIEL
+1753 IIGAVVDQSLIVALE
-1763 TAEDFSSPTQ
+1763 ADNFSTPIQ
-1773 TITNKVKYIKM
+1773 TVTNKVKYIKM
-1784 SSEDAN
+1784 SFKDVN
-1790 GNETRPYIETA
+1790 GELTRPYINTA
-1801 DYVTFT
+1801 DYITFT

-1817 AINGYQTYYIGS
+1817 AINGFQTYYIGS
-1829 QTNQPDQSL
+1829 ATNQPSNNL

-1849 EPSSDAVTS
+1849 EPSSDAITS

-1877 ATQSGDDPNVIIE
+1877 ATQSGDDPLVILE
-1890 GGLTSSIP
+1890 SGLTSSIP
-1898 QGYFPPLAA
+1898 QGYFPPEAQ

-1927 AGDGTVFLTTSSGF
+1927 PGDSTIFLTTSSGF

-1976 ATASTTQVLDNSSLV
+1976 VTASTTQILDNSSLV
-1991 GNLGSTDLQL
+1991 GNLGTTDLQL
-2001 YTGSVTASTVDL
+2001 YTGSITASTVEL
-2013 GLGFETYSAPTPT
+2013 GLGFDVFTTPSPSL
-2026 QASII
+2026 ANIG
-2031 QDTLSTPVQAG
+2031 LSPLVVPQPPG
-2042 KVIVQNNFSP
+2042 KVN
-2052 FATLTT
+2052 TLFNGVGFYS
-2058 WNPNFQ
+2058 WEPQYQ
-2064 SGGSRLVRVV
+2064 SGGTITVDVV
-2074 GLGGLITN
+2074 GLGGANVQYLTSIN
-2082 YNITIQYVESLTGG
+2082 YVENLAFPA
-2096 SLISNWVSFNQPL
+2096 SNWLSVTSPVTS
-2109 GPTPNTPTIIAN
+2109 TPNTITLTCSSI
-2121 SVSPGVY
+2121 SPGIY
-2128 PFTGAFVRTA
+2128 PSNGAFVRSA
-2138 YVYFTAY
+2138 YVVLTPFNNYGTGQSSQILVQQWFTSN
-2145 NSNGVSPI
+2145 NSNG
-2153 STTLIVQQHFT
+2153 F
-2164 SNQSNGYG
+2164 G
-2172 ATVDM
+2172 ATIDSSYF
-2177 NYYS
+2177 N

>member
-1 MDKITINQVNPT
+1 MDNNITIQQVNPV

-47 AYDENKNIIYPSNP
+47 AYDENKTLIYPSAP

-68 DTYNVI
+68 NSYSVI
-74 NGDTILYPS
+74 NGDTILYPN

-90 YDYGSYYSTYNFYR
+90 YDYGSFYSTYNFYR

-122 DRTEVRLKSNTISD
+122 DRTEVRLKSNTIADS
-136 DRIISSSNEFITS
+136 RIISSSNDFISS

-174 KLDTKSEVEPS
+174 KLDTESEVEPS

-207 EEISSPQAY
+207 EEISAPQAY
-216 NVNFPFSEFIPND
+216 NVTFPFEEFIPND
-229 YQFILGPNYSLN
+229 FQFILGPNYSLN
-241 LTQEAGVASQVYDYN
+241 LTQESGVASQVYDYN

-280 ISVNYTDYNDF
+280 ISVDYTDYNDF
-291 IHFSSAYT
+291 IQFSSAYT
-299 RLENFMYKVG
+299 RLENFVYKVG

-319 NILSQIGNSGTGSLA
+319 NILSQITDGGTGSIA
-334 YSESI
+334 YSESNAEFT
-339 SNFGNKIDEIEKNFD
+339 SKIAEIEKNFD

-360 YYDSGSEYSYP
+360 YYNSGSEYSYP
-371 KSNTAPPYT
+371 KSNTEPPFT
-380 LYSTGSTEVINWL
+380 LYSTGSSEVLTWL
-393 GSSDPSSSNYGG
+393 GSADPSNAYYGG

-415 QNTNYLKNTIPEYL
+415 ENDNYLKNTIPEYL
-429 RTDPNNARYELFVDM
+429 KTDPNNAKYELFVDM

-461 RFDADNRLDFGI
+461 RFDADNRLDYGI

-522 GGIVDTPSGYEYVDT
+522 NGKVDTPSGYEYVDT

-550 INKRLYK
+550 VNKRLYK

-591 ISEFGSK
+591 INEFGSK

-616 LQLEGI
+616 LKLEGI
-622 SNPTYITSSWAGNS
+622 SNPTFITSSWVGNND
-636 AWPNIDTAPQ
+636 WPNVDTTPQ
-646 TVQLRFKTTG
+646 TVQFRFQTTG
-656 IPTSSFYQNLF
+656 VPTSSFYQNLF
-667 VLDYNNAFITLEYD
+667 VLDDNKAFVTLEYD
-681 GNGTISGSWSGSVPS
+681 SDGTISGSWSGSVPS

-717 RSASVSLP
+717 RSASVNLP

-736 TYDYDNTTTASLYAA
+736 TYDYDGTTTASLHVA

-760 SGSDHIAV
+760 SGSDYIAV
-768 AQGQYWKQAT
+768 PQGQYWKAAT
-778 TAYIP
+778 RAYIP
-783 SASNLILNSLN
+783 SASNLILNTLN
-794 HAPLSGALQEVRY
+794 YAPLSGALQEVRY

-822 NPYSTQGTGINTAP
+822 NPYSTQGTGVNTTP

-861 TGSWEIT
+861 TGSWAT
-868 QSFASDSNFYLT
+868 TASFSNTSDFYLT

-941 LEVAFSPQNQIN
+941 LEVAFSPQDQIN

-959 IGDFNLGD
+959 VGDFNLGD

-993 TKYIKSYDVTDF
+993 TKYIKSYDVNDF

-1057 YSGSVKSAARD
+1057 YSGSVKSAPRD

-1073 TETPTYLDTAQ
+1073 TEVPTYFDTAQ

-1089 ALISDNEL
+1089 ALISNDLL

-1104 VGVSPAGPYVT
+1104 VGITPGGSYVT
-1115 GSALPITGSAN
+1115 GSELPITGSVN
-1126 GPSGSGATFQL
+1126 GVSGSGATFQL
-1137 HVDANS
+1137 HVDSGNIKS
-1143 DLTAVTVINTGS
+1143 VSVINTGS
-1155 NYFRTQQITIDQAT
+1155 DYYRTEEITINQAT

-1175 TVANDIV
+1175 TATNDIV
-1182 ITLNKENL
+1182 ITLDSNNL
-1190 ALPKTAPNFPQYA
+1190 ALAKTAPNFPQYA
-1203 NVEGSG
+1203 NVQDSG

-1219 GGVFEPYNSLFTAPI
+1219 GGVFEPYNSLYTAPI
-1234 SGSDSKQCFDN
+1234 SASDQKVCFDN

-1250 SNQET
+1250 SNSELDIPPT
-1255 DVSAQTGSLGFTSV
+1255 VGSLGFTSTV
-1269 IGTATNTMSI
+1269 GTATNTMSI
-1279 NISQSDGGSIP
+1279 NISQSDGQAIP
-1290 QSLLQELYTA
+1290 QLYLQQLYSA
-1300 SMFNS
+1300 SMFFS
-1305 QSVFVELD
+1305 QSCYVQLD

-1318 MITHQIN
+1318 MITHEIN

-1330 EGGGYGDG
+1330 EGGGFGDA
-1338 DYSDGSEASP
+1338 DYSDGTEISP
-1348 TEYGQPSEVKSSG
+1348 SLYGQEAVVKSSG
-1361 DIIFYVT
+1361 DIIFHLT

-1378 INNEALDVCFIIGGQ
+1378 IDNEALEVCFIIGGL
-1393 PSSGLTN
+1393 PTTGLTN
-1400 SEISSSMSWKL
+1400 NEISGSMFWKL
-1411 YPGFSQDFVEYS
+1411 YPGFSQGFEEYS
-1423 ETTLGV
+1423 ETTLGI
-1429 GTPNTA
+1429 GSPNTA
-1435 SETLGSGQ
+1435 SKTLGAGQ
-1443 GIYTIPRVDQR
+1443 GQYTLPRIDQR

-1468 PIGMKDMCS
+1468 PVGLKDICS

-1485 IDYQFFIQWFNED
+1485 VDYQFFIQWFNEA
-1498 TFPESNFTNP
+1498 TFTEDNFLSPE
-1508 QFQPQPGN
+1508 FQPLAGN
-1516 VWFWADTQQESLPDV
+1516 VWFWADTLTSSLADV
-1531 LTLGEELSQSQSPY
+1531 LLLGEELPITQSPY
-1545 LALATGPINYG
+1545 TVASSGPIALGIITGVGSPTATGYQ
-1556 IISGSD
+1556 
-1562 PTTPTTTGYNANS
+1562 TQ
-1575 YAFTIHADTSTNN
+1575 AFDIGQHADTSVAN

-1594 TGTYSASAGG
+1594 IGTYSSSTSPDGG
-1604 GVSGSLFT
+1604 ISGSLLTNASGEVISFYPT
-1612 DANGGVYGFFPNN
+1612 NLAGG
-1625 LITNNPTTAAVGQ
+1625 NPATAQVGQ
-1638 TIIFSQAYLQSVATL
+1638 TINFTEAYLNSTL
-1653 APPNGTGN
+1653 LGPGGTGD
-1661 AEFVLR
+1661 AEFVLKQA
-1667 EDNITVQLTPAS
+1667 NVSVTSYPQS
-1679 SASSAEW
+1679 SASSAAW
-1686 TPTAAQTVS
+1686 TPTPSQT
-1695 TSGTGIIIALSQ
+1695 TSISGSGIEISLSQ
-1707 SIGVEAGR
+1707 SIQNGTPIMTAN
-1715 VGVPE
+1715 
-1720 MVATISNI
+1720 ILNI
-1728 GSNYAAGDTFT
+1728 GANYAVGDTFE
-1739 ITSTELAVLDPKFN
+1739 ISTTDLATLDP
-1753 ITNQSLIIEL
+1753 IIGAVVDQSLIVALE
-1763 TAEDFSSPTQ
+1763 ADNFSTPIQ
-1773 TITNKVKYIKM
+1773 TVTNKVKYIKM
-1784 SSEDAN
+1784 SFKDVN
-1790 GNETRPYIETA
+1790 GELTRPYINTA

-1817 AINGYQTYYIGS
+1817 AINGFQTYYIGS
-1829 QTNQPDQSL
+1829 ATNQPSNNL

-1849 EPSSDAVTS
+1849 EPSSDAITS

-1877 ATQSGDDPNVIIE
+1877 ATQSGDDPLVILE
-1890 GGLTSSIP
+1890 SGLTSSIP
-1898 QGYFPPLAA
+1898 QGYFPPEAQ

-1927 AGDGTVFLTTSSGF
+1927 PGDSTIFLTTSSGF

-1976 ATASTTQVLDNSSLV
+1976 VTASTTQILDNSSLV
-1991 GNLGSTDLQL
+1991 GNLGTTDLQL
-2001 YTGSVTASTVDL
+2001 YTGSITASTVEL
-2013 GLGFETYSAPTPT
+2013 GLGFDVFTTPSPSL
-2026 QASII
+2026 ANIG
-2031 QDTLSTPVQAG
+2031 LSPLVVPQPPG
-2042 KVIVQNNFSP
+2042 KVN
-2052 FATLTT
+2052 TLFNGVGFYS
-2058 WNPNFQ
+2058 WEPQYQ
-2064 SGGSRLVRVV
+2064 SGGTITVDVV
-2074 GLGGLITN
+2074 GLGGANVQYLTSIN
-2082 YNITIQYVESLTGG
+2082 YVENLAYPA
-2096 SLISNWVSFNQPL
+2096 SNWLSVTAPVTS
-2109 GPTPNTPTIIAN
+2109 TPNTITLTCSSI
-2121 SVSPGVY
+2121 SPGIY
-2128 PFTGAFVRTA
+2128 PSNGAFVRSA
-2138 YVYFTAY
+2138 YVVLTPFNNYGTGQSSQILVQQWFTSN
-2145 NSNGVSPI
+2145 NSNG
-2153 STTLIVQQHFT
+2153 F
-2164 SNQSNGYG
+2164 G
-2172 ATVDM
+2172 ATVDSSYF
-2177 NYYS
+2177 N

>member
-1 MDKITINQVNPT
+1 MDNNITIRQVNPI

-47 AYDENKNIIYPSNP
+47 AYDENKQLIYPTNP
-61 NIKAVSV
+61 NIKAVAV
-68 DTYNVI
+68 DSYKVI
-74 NGDTILYPS
+74 NGDTILYPE
-83 QDLENIG
+83 QDLQNIG
-90 YDYGSYYSTYNFYR
+90 YDYSSFFSTYNFYR
-104 YLLDSN
+104 NLLGSN
-110 ITVNYYI
+110 ISTNYYI

-122 DRTEVRLKSNTISD
+122 DRTEVRLKSNVIAD
-136 DRIISSSNEFITS
+136 DLIISSSNNFITS
-149 RENSEYFVDFLLNFG
+149 RENAEYFVDFLLNFG

-174 KLDTKSEVEPS
+174 KLDTKTEVEPS

-195 VQFGL
+195 VQFNL

-207 EEISSPQAY
+207 EEISAPQAY
-216 NVNFPFSEFIPND
+216 NVTFPFEEFIPD
-229 YQFILGPNYSLN
+229 DFQFILGPNYALN
-241 LTQEAGVASQVYDYN
+241 LTQEAGVASQIYDYN
-256 SLIGTNLTSSANQV
+256 SIIGTDLTSSANQV
-270 KNLLNRKEVS
+270 KNLLDRKEVS
-280 ISVNYTDYNDF
+280 ISVDYTDYNEF

-299 RLENFMYKVG
+299 RLENFIYKVG
-309 LIEQYQNTLN
+309 LIEQYTNTLN
-319 NILSQIGNSGTGSLA
+319 NIISQISNSGTGSIA
-334 YSESI
+334 YSESRAE
-339 SNFGNKIDEIEKNFD
+339 FTNKIANLEKNFD

-360 YYDSGSEYSYP
+360 YYNSGSQFSYP
-371 KSNTAPPYT
+371 KSNTEPPYT
-380 LYSTGSTEVINWL
+380 LYSTGSSVVETWL
-393 GSSDPSSSNYGG
+393 GSSDPSNAYFGG
-405 QSLSASNYDE
+405 QANSASDYDQE
-415 QNTNYLKNTIPEYL
+415 NENYLQNTIPEYL
-429 RTDPNNARYELFVDM
+429 STDPNNAKYELFVDM

-481 IKDFGIKLYSNNFN
+481 IRDFGVKLYSNNFN

-510 STFPFPYMTGSI
+510 STFPFPYITGSI
-522 GGIVDTPSGYEYVDT
+522 GGKVDTPSGYEYVDT

-550 INKRLYK
+550 VNKRLYK

-616 LQLEGI
+616 LKLEGI
-622 SNPTYITSSWAGNS
+622 SNPTYITSSWVGN
-636 AWPNIDTAPQ
+636 ADWPNVDTTPQ
-646 TVQLRFKTTG
+646 TVQLRFQTTG
-656 IPTSSFYQNLF
+656 VPTSSFYQNIF
-667 VLDYNNAFITLEYD
+667 VLDDNKAFITLEYD
-681 GNGTISGSWSGSVPS
+681 GDGTISGSWSGSVAS
-696 ESNAYGTL
+696 QSNAYGTL

-717 RSASVSLP
+717 RSASVNLP
-725 FFDQGWWSVQA
+725 FFDKGWWSVQA
-736 TYDYDNTTTASLYAA
+736 TYDYDDTTTASLYVA

-760 SGSDHIAV
+760 SGSDHIPV
-768 AQGQYWKQAT
+768 AQGQYWKAAT

-822 NPYSTQGTGINTAP
+822 NPYSTQGTGVNTAP

-852 SRTSIHPKV
+852 SRISIHPKV
-861 TGSWEIT
+861 TGSWETT
-868 QSFASDSNFYLT
+868 QSFAGDSNFYLT

-889 IFLNQV
+889 IYLNQV

-903 TDKVHIVTT
+903 TDKVQIVSTT
-912 TIPSGSTL
+912 VPSGSTL
-920 SPYRSI
+920 SPFRSV

-1057 YSGSVKSAARD
+1057 YSGSVKSAARN
-1068 YEVYY
+1068 YGVYY
-1073 TETPTYLDTAQ
+1073 TEVPTYLDTAQ
-1084 YTQSG
+1084 LTQSG
-1089 ALISDNEL
+1089 ALISDDKL
-1097 SFNSVDF
+1097 SFNAVDLT
-1104 VGVSPAGPYVT
+1104 GVSPAGPYVT
-1115 GSALPITGSAN
+1115 GSLLPITGSAN

-1137 HVDANS
+1137 HIDANS

-1182 ITLNKENL
+1182 ITLDKENL

-1209 SSIEVFDGGT
+1209 SSIEVFSGGT
-1219 GGVFEPYNSLFTAPI
+1219 GGVFEPFNTLFAAPI
-1234 SGSDSKQCFDN
+1234 SASDQTKCFDN
-1245 YFFTS
+1245 YFYTS
-1250 SNQET
+1250 SNSELDIPPT
-1255 DVSAQTGSLGFTSV
+1255 SGALGFTSI

-1279 NISQSDGGSIP
+1279 NISQSDGLAIP
-1290 QSLLQELYTA
+1290 TDYLQQLYTA

-1305 QSVFVELD
+1305 QSCFVQLD
-1313 GGVDG
+1313 GGIDG

-1330 EGGGYGDG
+1330 EGGGYGDA
-1338 DYSDGSEASP
+1338 DYSDGTELSP
-1348 TEYGQPSEVKSSG
+1348 STYGQVATVKSSG
-1361 DIIFYVT
+1361 DIVFYVT
-1368 VTENNPAVSY
+1368 VTTNNPAVAY
-1378 INNEALDVCFIIGGQ
+1378 TDTEKLEVCFIIGGE

-1400 SEISSSMSWKL
+1400 SEVSSSMFWKL
-1411 YPGFSQDFVEYS
+1411 YPGFSQDFTEYS
-1423 ETTLGV
+1423 ETTLGI
-1429 GTPNTA
+1429 GSPNTA
-1435 SETLGSGQ
+1435 SLTQGSGQ
-1443 GIYTIPRVDQR
+1443 GQFTIPRVDQR

-1468 PIGMKDMCS
+1468 PVGIKDICS

-1498 TFPESNFTNP
+1498 TFQEASFLSPE
-1508 QFQPQPGN
+1508 FQPQPGN
-1516 VWFWADTQQESLPDV
+1516 VWFWADTAGSTLADV
-1531 LTLGEELSQSQSPY
+1531 LVQGEPLNITSPY
-1545 LALATGPINYG
+1545 ITQTTGPLVFGAISSSTPFTTAGFQNYSFG
-1556 IISGSD
+1556 QNVSASI
-1562 PTTPTTTGYNANS
+1562 
-1575 YAFTIHADTSTNN
+1575 
-1588 DGSEGY
+1588 Y
-1594 TGTYSASAGG
+1594 TGTYFDAGG
-1604 GVSGSLFT
+1604 DFTGSLFVNAT
-1612 DANGGVYGFFPNN
+1612 GSVAYIYPSIYGINN
-1625 LITNNPTTAAVGQ
+1625 SSVAQVGQ
-1638 TIIFSQAYLQSVATL
+1638 TILINNTELNLVLPGS
-1653 APPNGTGN
+1653 GTGDV
-1661 AEFVLR
+1661 EFVLTAN
-1667 EDNITVQLTPAS
+1667 NIDLQGVLYPPSSGS
-1679 SASSAEW
+1679 SASW
-1686 TPTAAQTVS
+1686 TPTSPQTVS
-1695 TSGTGIIIALSQ
+1695 TLGTGITIGLTQ
-1707 SIGVEAGR
+1707 SISQINAL
-1715 VGVPE
+1715 PE
-1720 MVATISNI
+1720 MTANVEVI
-1728 GSNYAAGDTFT
+1728 GSLYESGDTFT
-1739 ITSTELAVLDPKFN
+1739 IS
-1753 ITNQSLIIEL
+1753 QSEL
-1763 TAEDFSSPTQ
+1763 TSLNAIFGQVVSQGLTVTLEAGDFLTPTV
-1773 TITNKVKYIKM
+1773 TKTNKVKYIKM
-1784 SSEDAN
+1784 SYVDSN
-1790 GNETRPYIETA
+1790 NEKIRPYINTA

-1817 AINGYQTYYIGS
+1817 EINGFQTYFIGS
-1829 QTNQPDQSL
+1829 ATNQPSSTI
-1838 GDISN
+1838 GDVSN

-1877 ATQSGDDPNVIIE
+1877 ATQSGNDPLVVIE

-1898 QGYFPPLAA
+1898 QGYFPPVAQG
-1907 SFPTESFIRGWG
+1907 FPTESFIRGWG

-1927 AGDGTVFLTTSSGF
+1927 PGDSEIFLTTSSGF

-1959 YDGFEPYT
+1959 FDGSEPYT

-1976 ATASTTQVLDNSSLV
+1976 VTASTTQILSNSSLV
-1991 GNLGSTDLQL
+1991 GSLGATDLQL
-2001 YTGSVTASTVDL
+2001 YTGSITASAVDL
-2013 GLGFETYSAPTPT
+2013 GLGFNTYTAPTPT
-2026 QASII
+2026 LTHIA
-2031 QDTLSTPVQAG
+2031 QDPLLQQLGPG
-2042 KVIVQNNFSP
+2042 KV
-2052 FATLTT
+2052 LTNINSWT
-2058 WNPNFQ
+2058 PQYQ
-2064 SGGSRLVRVV
+2064 SGGIQNVLVS
-2074 GLGGLITN
+2074 GLGGSSVDFSTTIT
-2082 YNITIQYVESLTGG
+2082 YVENLSAPFNNWLT
-2096 SLISNWVSFNQPL
+2096 FTQPL
-2109 GPTPNTPTIIAN
+2109 GQTPQTVQLAAA
-2121 SVSPGVY
+2121 SVSPGIY
-2128 PFTGAFVRTA
+2128 PTLGAFVRTA
-2138 YVYFTAY
+2138 YVNFTPTGPTG
-2145 NSNGVSPI
+2145 NGPTVQV
-2153 STTLIVQQHFT
+2153 IVQQWFT
-2164 SNQSNGYG
+2164 AGNSNGYG
-2172 ATVDM
+2172 ATIDFG
-2177 NYYS
+2177 YYN

>member
-1 MDKITINQVNPT
+1 MDNNITIQQVNPV

-47 AYDENKNIIYPSNP
+47 AYDENKTLIYPSAP

-68 DTYNVI
+68 NSYSVI
-74 NGDTILYPS
+74 NGDTILYPN

-90 YDYGSYYSTYNFYR
+90 YDYGSFYSTYNFYR

-122 DRTEVRLKSNTISD
+122 DRTEVRLKSNTIADS
-136 DRIISSSNEFITS
+136 RIISSSNDFISS

-174 KLDTKSEVEPS
+174 KLDTESEVEPS

-207 EEISSPQAY
+207 EEISAPQAY
-216 NVNFPFSEFIPND
+216 NVTFPFEEFIPND
-229 YQFILGPNYSLN
+229 FQFILGPNYALN
-241 LTQEAGVASQVYDYN
+241 LTQESGVASQVYDYN

-280 ISVNYTDYNDF
+280 ISVDYTDYNDF
-291 IHFSSAYT
+291 IQFSSAYT
-299 RLENFMYKVG
+299 RLENFVYKVG

-319 NILSQIGNSGTGSLA
+319 NILSQITDGGTGSIA
-334 YSESI
+334 YSESNAEFT
-339 SNFGNKIDEIEKNFD
+339 SKIAEIEKNFD

-360 YYDSGSEYSYP
+360 YYNSGSEYSYP
-371 KSNTAPPYT
+371 KSNTEPPFT
-380 LYSTGSTEVINWL
+380 LYSTGSSEVLTWL
-393 GSSDPSSSNYGG
+393 GSADPSNAYYGG

-415 QNTNYLKNTIPEYL
+415 ENDNYLKNTIPEYL
-429 RTDPNNARYELFVDM
+429 KTDPNNAKYELFVDM

-461 RFDADNRLDFGI
+461 RFDADNRLDYGI

-522 GGIVDTPSGYEYVDT
+522 NGKVDTPSGYEYVDT

-550 INKRLYK
+550 VNKRLYK

-636 AWPNIDTAPQ
+636 AWPNVDTSPQ

-736 TYDYDNTTTASLYAA
+736 TYDYDNTTTASLYVA

-768 AQGQYWKQAT
+768 TQGQYWKTAT

-822 NPYSTQGTGINTAP
+822 NPYSTQGTGVNTAP

-941 LEVAFSPQNQIN
+941 LEVAFSPQDQIN

-959 IGDFNLGD
+959 VGDFNLGD

-993 TKYIKSYDVTDF
+993 TKYIKSYDVNDF

-1057 YSGSVKSAARD
+1057 YSGSVKSAPRD

-1073 TETPTYLDTAQ
+1073 TEVPTYFDTAQ

-1089 ALISDNEL
+1089 ALISNDLL

-1104 VGVSPAGPYVT
+1104 VGITPGGSYVT
-1115 GSALPITGSAN
+1115 GSELPITGSVN
-1126 GPSGSGATFQL
+1126 GVSGSGATFQL
-1137 HVDANS
+1137 HVDSGNIKS
-1143 DLTAVTVINTGS
+1143 VSVINTGS
-1155 NYFRTQQITIDQAT
+1155 DYYRTEEITINQAT

-1175 TVANDIV
+1175 TATNDIV
-1182 ITLNKENL
+1182 ITLDSNNL
-1190 ALPKTAPNFPQYA
+1190 ALAKTAPNFPQYA
-1203 NVEGSG
+1203 NVQGSG

-1219 GGVFEPYNSLFTAPI
+1219 GGVFEPYNSLYTAPI
-1234 SGSDSKQCFDN
+1234 SASDQKVCFDN

-1250 SNQET
+1250 SNSELDIPPT
-1255 DVSAQTGSLGFTSV
+1255 VGSLGFTSTV
-1269 IGTATNTMSI
+1269 GTATNTMSI
-1279 NISQSDGGSIP
+1279 NISQSDGQAIP
-1290 QSLLQELYTA
+1290 QLYLQQLYSA
-1300 SMFNS
+1300 SMFFS
-1305 QSVFVELD
+1305 QSCYVQLD

-1318 MITHQIN
+1318 MITHEIN

-1330 EGGGYGDG
+1330 EGGGFGDA
-1338 DYSDGSEASP
+1338 DYSDGTEISP
-1348 TEYGQPSEVKSSG
+1348 SLYGQEAVVKSSG
-1361 DIIFYVT
+1361 DIIFHLT

-1378 INNEALDVCFIIGGQ
+1378 IDNEALEVCFIIGGL
-1393 PSSGLTN
+1393 PTTGLTN
-1400 SEISSSMSWKL
+1400 NEISGSMFWKL
-1411 YPGFSQDFVEYS
+1411 YPGFSQGFEEYS
-1423 ETTLGV
+1423 ETTLGI
-1429 GTPNTA
+1429 GSPNTA
-1435 SETLGSGQ
+1435 SKTLGAGQ
-1443 GIYTIPRVDQR
+1443 GQYTLPRIDQR

-1468 PIGMKDMCS
+1468 PVGLKDICS

-1485 IDYQFFIQWFNED
+1485 VDYQFFIQWFNEA
-1498 TFPESNFTNP
+1498 TFTEDNFLSPE
-1508 QFQPQPGN
+1508 FQPLAGN
-1516 VWFWADTQQESLPDV
+1516 VWFWADTLTSSLADV
-1531 LTLGEELSQSQSPY
+1531 LLLGEELPITQSPY
-1545 LALATGPINYG
+1545 TVASSGPIALGVITGVGSPTATGNQ
-1556 IISGSD
+1556 
-1562 PTTPTTTGYNANS
+1562 TQ
-1575 YAFTIHADTSTNN
+1575 AFTIGQHADTSVAN

-1594 TGTYSASAGG
+1594 IGTYSSSTSPDG
-1604 GVSGSLFT
+1604 GVSGSLLTNASGDIISFYPSNL
-1612 DANGGVYGFFPNN
+1612 AGG
-1625 LITNNPTTAAVGQ
+1625 NPATAQVGQ
-1638 TIIFSQAYLQSVATL
+1638 TINFTEAYLNSTSL
-1653 APPNGTGN
+1653 GPGGTGD
-1661 AEFVLR
+1661 AEFVLKQA
-1667 EDNITVQLTPAS
+1667 NVSVTSYPAS
-1679 SASSAEW
+1679 SASSAAW
-1686 TPTAAQTVS
+1686 TPTPSQT
-1695 TSGTGIIIALSQ
+1695 TSISGSGIEISLSQ
-1707 SIGVEAGR
+1707 SIQNGTPIMTAN
-1715 VGVPE
+1715 
-1720 MVATISNI
+1720 ILNI
-1728 GSNYAAGDTFT
+1728 GANYAVGDTFE
-1739 ITSTELAVLDPKFN
+1739 ISTTDLATLDP
-1753 ITNQSLIIEL
+1753 IIGAVVDQSLIVALE
-1763 TAEDFSSPTQ
+1763 ADNFSTPIQ
-1773 TITNKVKYIKM
+1773 TVTNKVKYIKM
-1784 SSEDAN
+1784 SFKDVN
-1790 GNETRPYIETA
+1790 GELTRPYINTA

-1817 AINGYQTYYIGS
+1817 AINGFQTYYIGS
-1829 QTNQPDQSL
+1829 ATNQPSNNL

-1849 EPSSDAVTS
+1849 EPSSDAITS

-1877 ATQSGDDPNVIIE
+1877 ATQSGDDPLVILE
-1890 GGLTSSIP
+1890 SGLTSSIP
-1898 QGYFPPLAA
+1898 QGYFPPEAQ

-1927 AGDGTVFLTTSSGF
+1927 PGDSTIFLTTSSGF

-1976 ATASTTQVLDNSSLV
+1976 VTASTTQILDNSSLV
-1991 GNLGSTDLQL
+1991 GNLGTTDLQL
-2001 YTGSVTASTVDL
+2001 YTGSITASTVEL
-2013 GLGFETYSAPTPT
+2013 GLGFDVFTTPSPSL
-2026 QASII
+2026 ANIG
-2031 QDTLSTPVQAG
+2031 LSPLVVPQPPG
-2042 KVIVQNNFSP
+2042 KVN
-2052 FATLTT
+2052 TLFNGVGFYS
-2058 WNPNFQ
+2058 WEPQYQ
-2064 SGGSRLVRVV
+2064 SGGTITVDVV
-2074 GLGGLITN
+2074 GLGGANVQYLTSIN
-2082 YNITIQYVESLTGG
+2082 YVENLAFPA
-2096 SLISNWVSFNQPL
+2096 SNWLSVTSPVTS
-2109 GPTPNTPTIIAN
+2109 TPNTITLTCSSI
-2121 SVSPGVY
+2121 SPGIY
-2128 PFTGAFVRTA
+2128 PSNGAFVRSA
-2138 YVYFTAY
+2138 YVVLTPFNNYGTGQSSQILVQQWFTSN
-2145 NSNGVSPI
+2145 NSNG
-2153 STTLIVQQHFT
+2153 F
-2164 SNQSNGYG
+2164 G
-2172 ATVDM
+2172 ATIDSSYF
-2177 NYYS
+2177 N

>member
-1 MDKITINQVNPT
+1 MDNNITIQQVNPV

-47 AYDENKNIIYPSNP
+47 AYDENKTLIYPSAP

-68 DTYNVI
+68 NSYSVI
-74 NGDTILYPS
+74 NGDTILYPN

-90 YDYGSYYSTYNFYR
+90 YDYGSFYSTYNFYR

-122 DRTEVRLKSNTISD
+122 DRTEVRLKSNTIADS
-136 DRIISSSNEFITS
+136 RIISSSNDFISS

-174 KLDTKSEVEPS
+174 KLDTESEVEPS

-207 EEISSPQAY
+207 EEISAPQAY
-216 NVNFPFSEFIPND
+216 NVTFPFEEFIPND
-229 YQFILGPNYSLN
+229 FQFILGPNYSLN
-241 LTQEAGVASQVYDYN
+241 LTQESGVASQVYDYN

-280 ISVNYTDYNDF
+280 ISVDYTDYNDF
-291 IHFSSAYT
+291 IQFSSAYT
-299 RLENFMYKVG
+299 RLENFVYKVG

-319 NILSQIGNSGTGSLA
+319 NILSQITDGGTGSIA
-334 YSESI
+334 YSESNAEFT
-339 SNFGNKIDEIEKNFD
+339 SKIAEIEKNFD

-360 YYDSGSEYSYP
+360 YYNSGSEYSYP
-371 KSNTAPPYT
+371 KSNTEPPFT
-380 LYSTGSTEVINWL
+380 LYSTGSSEVLTWL
-393 GSSDPSSSNYGG
+393 GSADPSNAYYGG

-415 QNTNYLKNTIPEYL
+415 ENDNYLKNTIPEYL
-429 RTDPNNARYELFVDM
+429 KTDPNNAKYELFVDM

-461 RFDADNRLDFGI
+461 RFDADNRLDYGI

-522 GGIVDTPSGYEYVDT
+522 NGKVDTPSGYEYVDT

-550 INKRLYK
+550 VNKRLYK

-636 AWPNIDTAPQ
+636 AWPNVDTSPQ

-768 AQGQYWKQAT
+768 TQGQYWKTAT

-822 NPYSTQGTGINTAP
+822 NPYSTQGTGVNTAP

-941 LEVAFSPQNQIN
+941 LEVAFSPQDQIN

-959 IGDFNLGD
+959 VGDFNLGD

-993 TKYIKSYDVTDF
+993 TKYIKSYDVNDF

-1057 YSGSVKSAARD
+1057 YSGSVKSAPRD

-1073 TETPTYLDTAQ
+1073 TEVPTYFDTAQ

-1089 ALISDNEL
+1089 ALISNDLL

-1104 VGVSPAGPYVT
+1104 VGITPGGSYVT
-1115 GSALPITGSAN
+1115 GSELPITGSVN
-1126 GPSGSGATFQL
+1126 GVSGSGATFQL
-1137 HVDANS
+1137 HVDSGNIKS
-1143 DLTAVTVINTGS
+1143 VSVINTGS
-1155 NYFRTQQITIDQAT
+1155 DYYRTEEITINQAT

-1175 TVANDIV
+1175 TATNDIV
-1182 ITLNKENL
+1182 ITLDSNNL
-1190 ALPKTAPNFPQYA
+1190 ALAKTAPNFPQYA
-1203 NVEGSG
+1203 NVQGSG

-1219 GGVFEPYNSLFTAPI
+1219 GGVFEPYNSLYTAPI
-1234 SGSDSKQCFDN
+1234 SASDQKVCFDN

-1250 SNQET
+1250 SNSELDIPPT
-1255 DVSAQTGSLGFTSV
+1255 VGSLGFTSTV
-1269 IGTATNTMSI
+1269 GTATNTMSI
-1279 NISQSDGGSIP
+1279 NISQSDGQAIP
-1290 QSLLQELYTA
+1290 QLYLQQLYSA
-1300 SMFNS
+1300 SMFFS
-1305 QSVFVELD
+1305 QSCYVQLD

-1318 MITHQIN
+1318 MITHEIN

-1330 EGGGYGDG
+1330 EGGGFGDA
-1338 DYSDGSEASP
+1338 DYSDGTEISP
-1348 TEYGQPSEVKSSG
+1348 SLYGQEAVVKSSG
-1361 DIIFYVT
+1361 DIIFHLT

-1378 INNEALDVCFIIGGQ
+1378 IDNEALEVCFIIGGL
-1393 PSSGLTN
+1393 PTTGLTN
-1400 SEISSSMSWKL
+1400 NEISGSMFWKL
-1411 YPGFSQDFVEYS
+1411 YPGFSQGFEEYS
-1423 ETTLGV
+1423 ETTLGI
-1429 GTPNTA
+1429 GSPNTA
-1435 SETLGSGQ
+1435 SKTLGAGQ
-1443 GIYTIPRVDQR
+1443 GQYTLPRIDQR

-1468 PIGMKDMCS
+1468 PVGLKDICS

-1485 IDYQFFIQWFNED
+1485 VDYQFFIQWFNEA
-1498 TFPESNFTNP
+1498 TFTEDNFLSPE
-1508 QFQPQPGN
+1508 FQPLAGN
-1516 VWFWADTQQESLPDV
+1516 VWFWADTLTSSLADV
-1531 LTLGEELSQSQSPY
+1531 LLLGEELPITQSPY
-1545 LALATGPINYG
+1545 TVASSGPIALGVITGVGSPTATGYQ
-1556 IISGSD
+1556 
-1562 PTTPTTTGYNANS
+1562 TQ
-1575 YAFTIHADTSTNN
+1575 AFAIGQHADTSVAN

-1594 TGTYSASAGG
+1594 IGTYSSSTSPDGG
-1604 GVSGSLFT
+1604 ISGSLLTNASGDIISFYPSNL
-1612 DANGGVYGFFPNN
+1612 AGG
-1625 LITNNPTTAAVGQ
+1625 NPATAQVGQ
-1638 TIIFSQAYLQSVATL
+1638 TINFTEAYLNSTSL
-1653 APPNGTGN
+1653 GPGGTGD
-1661 AEFVLR
+1661 AEFVLKQA
-1667 EDNITVQLTPAS
+1667 NVSVTSYPAS
-1679 SASSAEW
+1679 SASSAAW
-1686 TPTAAQTVS
+1686 TPTPSQT
-1695 TSGTGIIIALSQ
+1695 TSISGSGIEISLSQ
-1707 SIGVEAGR
+1707 SIQNGTPIMTAN
-1715 VGVPE
+1715 
-1720 MVATISNI
+1720 ILNI
-1728 GSNYAAGDTFT
+1728 GANYAVGDTFE
-1739 ITSTELAVLDPKFN
+1739 ISTTDLATLDP
-1753 ITNQSLIIEL
+1753 IIGAVVDQSLIVALE
-1763 TAEDFSSPTQ
+1763 ADNFSTPIQ
-1773 TITNKVKYIKM
+1773 TVTNKVKYIKM
-1784 SSEDAN
+1784 SFKDVN
-1790 GNETRPYIETA
+1790 GELTRPYINTA

-1817 AINGYQTYYIGS
+1817 AINGFQTYYIGS
-1829 QTNQPDQSL
+1829 ATNQPSNNL

-1849 EPSSDAVTS
+1849 EPSSDAITS

-1877 ATQSGDDPNVIIE
+1877 ATQSGDDPLVILE
-1890 GGLTSSIP
+1890 SGLTSSIP
-1898 QGYFPPLAA
+1898 QGYFPPEAQ

-1927 AGDGTVFLTTSSGF
+1927 PGDSTIFLTTSSGF

-1976 ATASTTQVLDNSSLV
+1976 VTASTTQILDNSSLV
-1991 GNLGSTDLQL
+1991 GNLGTTDLQL
-2001 YTGSVTASTVDL
+2001 YTGSITASTVEL
-2013 GLGFETYSAPTPT
+2013 GLGFDVFTTPSPSL
-2026 QASII
+2026 ANIG
-2031 QDTLSTPVQAG
+2031 LSPLVVPQPPG
-2042 KVIVQNNFSP
+2042 KVN
-2052 FATLTT
+2052 TLFNGVGFYS
-2058 WNPNFQ
+2058 WEPQYQ
-2064 SGGSRLVRVV
+2064 SGGTITVDVV
-2074 GLGGLITN
+2074 GLGGANVQYLTSIN
-2082 YNITIQYVESLTGG
+2082 YVENLAFPA
-2096 SLISNWVSFNQPL
+2096 SNWLSVTSPVTS
-2109 GPTPNTPTIIAN
+2109 TPNTITLTCSSI
-2121 SVSPGVY
+2121 SPGIY
-2128 PFTGAFVRTA
+2128 PSNGAFVRSA
-2138 YVYFTAY
+2138 YVVLTPFNNYGTGQSSQILVQQWFTSN
-2145 NSNGVSPI
+2145 NSNG
-2153 STTLIVQQHFT
+2153 F
-2164 SNQSNGYG
+2164 G
-2172 ATVDM
+2172 ATIDSSYF
-2177 NYYS
+2177 N

>member
-1 MDKITINQVNPT
+1 MDNNITIQQVNPV

-47 AYDENKNIIYPSNP
+47 AYDENKTLIYPSAP

-68 DTYNVI
+68 NSYSVI
-74 NGDTILYPS
+74 NGDTILYPN

-90 YDYGSYYSTYNFYR
+90 YDYGSFYSTYNFYR

-122 DRTEVRLKSNTISD
+122 DRTEVRLKSNTIADS
-136 DRIISSSNEFITS
+136 RIISSSNDFISS

-174 KLDTKSEVEPS
+174 KLDTESEVEPS

-207 EEISSPQAY
+207 EEISAPQAY
-216 NVNFPFSEFIPND
+216 NVTFPFEEFIPND
-229 YQFILGPNYSLN
+229 FQFILGPNYSLN
-241 LTQEAGVASQVYDYN
+241 LTQESGVASQVYDYN

-280 ISVNYTDYNDF
+280 ISVDYTDYNDF
-291 IHFSSAYT
+291 IQFSSAYT
-299 RLENFMYKVG
+299 RLENFVYKVG

-319 NILSQIGNSGTGSLA
+319 NILSQITDGGTGSIA
-334 YSESI
+334 YSESNAEFT
-339 SNFGNKIDEIEKNFD
+339 SKIAEIEKNFD

-360 YYDSGSEYSYP
+360 YYNSGSEYSYP
-371 KSNTAPPYT
+371 KSNTEPPFT
-380 LYSTGSTEVINWL
+380 LYSTGSSEVLTWL
-393 GSSDPSSSNYGG
+393 GSADPSNAYYGG

-415 QNTNYLKNTIPEYL
+415 ENDNYLKNTIPEYL
-429 RTDPNNARYELFVDM
+429 KTDPNNAKYELFVDM

-461 RFDADNRLDFGI
+461 RFDADNRLDYGI

-522 GGIVDTPSGYEYVDT
+522 NGKVDTPSGYEYVDT

-550 INKRLYK
+550 VNKRLYK

-636 AWPNIDTAPQ
+636 AWPNVDTSPQ

-736 TYDYDNTTTASLYAA
+736 TYDYDNTTTASLYVA

-768 AQGQYWKQAT
+768 TQGQYWKTAT

-822 NPYSTQGTGINTAP
+822 NPYSTQGTGVNTAP

-941 LEVAFSPQNQIN
+941 LEVAFSPQDQIN

-959 IGDFNLGD
+959 VGDFNLGD

-993 TKYIKSYDVTDF
+993 TKYIKSYDVNDF

-1057 YSGSVKSAARD
+1057 YSGSVKSAPRD

-1073 TETPTYLDTAQ
+1073 TEVPTYFDTAQ

-1089 ALISDNEL
+1089 ALISNDLL

-1104 VGVSPAGPYVT
+1104 VGITPGGSYVT
-1115 GSALPITGSAN
+1115 GSELPITGSVN
-1126 GPSGSGATFQL
+1126 GVSGSGATFQL
-1137 HVDANS
+1137 HVDSGNIKS
-1143 DLTAVTVINTGS
+1143 VSVINTGS
-1155 NYFRTQQITIDQAT
+1155 DYYRTEEITINQAT

-1175 TVANDIV
+1175 TATNDIV
-1182 ITLNKENL
+1182 ITLDSNNL
-1190 ALPKTAPNFPQYA
+1190 ALAKTAPNFPQYA
-1203 NVEGSG
+1203 NVQGSG

-1219 GGVFEPYNSLFTAPI
+1219 GGVFEPYNSLYTAPI
-1234 SGSDSKQCFDN
+1234 SASDQKVCFDN

-1250 SNQET
+1250 SNSELDIPPT
-1255 DVSAQTGSLGFTSV
+1255 VGSLGFTSTV
-1269 IGTATNTMSI
+1269 GTATNTMSI
-1279 NISQSDGGSIP
+1279 NISQSDGQAIP
-1290 QSLLQELYTA
+1290 QLYLQQLYSA
-1300 SMFNS
+1300 SMFFS
-1305 QSVFVELD
+1305 QSCYVQLD

-1318 MITHQIN
+1318 MITHEIN

-1330 EGGGYGDG
+1330 EGGGFGDA
-1338 DYSDGSEASP
+1338 DYSDGTEISP
-1348 TEYGQPSEVKSSG
+1348 SLYGQEAVVKSSG
-1361 DIIFYVT
+1361 DIIFHLT

-1378 INNEALDVCFIIGGQ
+1378 IDNEALEVCFIIGGL
-1393 PSSGLTN
+1393 PTTGLTN
-1400 SEISSSMSWKL
+1400 NEISGSMFWKL
-1411 YPGFSQDFVEYS
+1411 YPGFSQGFEEYS
-1423 ETTLGV
+1423 ETTLGI
-1429 GTPNTA
+1429 GSPNTA
-1435 SETLGSGQ
+1435 SKTLGAGQ
-1443 GIYTIPRVDQR
+1443 GQYTLPRIDQR

-1468 PIGMKDMCS
+1468 PVGLKDICS

-1485 IDYQFFIQWFNED
+1485 VDYQFFIQWFNEA
-1498 TFPESNFTNP
+1498 TFTEDNFLSPE
-1508 QFQPQPGN
+1508 FQPLAGN
-1516 VWFWADTQQESLPDV
+1516 VWFWADTLTSSLADV
-1531 LTLGEELSQSQSPY
+1531 LLLGEELPITQSPY
-1545 LALATGPINYG
+1545 TVASSGPIALGVITGVGSPTATGYQ
-1556 IISGSD
+1556 
-1562 PTTPTTTGYNANS
+1562 TQ
-1575 YAFTIHADTSTNN
+1575 AFAIGQHADTSVAN

-1594 TGTYSASAGG
+1594 IGTYSSSTSPDGG
-1604 GVSGSLFT
+1604 ISGSLLTNASGDIISFYPSNL
-1612 DANGGVYGFFPNN
+1612 AGG
-1625 LITNNPTTAAVGQ
+1625 NPATAQVGQ
-1638 TIIFSQAYLQSVATL
+1638 TINFTEAYLNSTSL
-1653 APPNGTGN
+1653 GPGGTGD
-1661 AEFVLR
+1661 AEFVLKQA
-1667 EDNITVQLTPAS
+1667 NVSVTSYPAS
-1679 SASSAEW
+1679 SASSAAW
-1686 TPTAAQTVS
+1686 TPTPSQT
-1695 TSGTGIIIALSQ
+1695 TSISGSGIEISLSQ
-1707 SIGVEAGR
+1707 SIQNGTPIMTAN
-1715 VGVPE
+1715 
-1720 MVATISNI
+1720 ILNI
-1728 GSNYAAGDTFT
+1728 GANYAVGDTFE
-1739 ITSTELAVLDPKFN
+1739 ISTTDLATLDP
-1753 ITNQSLIIEL
+1753 IIGAVVDQSLIVALE
-1763 TAEDFSSPTQ
+1763 ADNFSTPIQ
-1773 TITNKVKYIKM
+1773 TVTNKVKYIKM
-1784 SSEDAN
+1784 SFKDVN
-1790 GNETRPYIETA
+1790 GELTRPYINTA

-1817 AINGYQTYYIGS
+1817 AINGFQTYYIGS
-1829 QTNQPDQSL
+1829 ATNQPSNNL

-1849 EPSSDAVTS
+1849 EPSSDAITS

-1877 ATQSGDDPNVIIE
+1877 ATQSGDDPLVILE
-1890 GGLTSSIP
+1890 SGLTSSIP
-1898 QGYFPPLAA
+1898 QGYFPPEAQ

-1927 AGDGTVFLTTSSGF
+1927 PGDSTIFLTTSSGF

-1976 ATASTTQVLDNSSLV
+1976 VTASTTQILDNSSLV
-1991 GNLGSTDLQL
+1991 GNLGTTDLQL
-2001 YTGSVTASTVDL
+2001 YTGSITASTVEL
-2013 GLGFETYSAPTPT
+2013 GLGFDIFTSPSPSLAN
-2026 QASII
+2026 IG
-2031 QDTLSTPVQAG
+2031 LSPLVVPQPPG
-2042 KVIVQNNFSP
+2042 KVN
-2052 FATLTT
+2052 TLFNGVGFYS
-2058 WNPNFQ
+2058 WEPQYQ
-2064 SGGSRLVRVV
+2064 SGGTITVDVV
-2074 GLGGLITN
+2074 GLGGANVQYLTSIN
-2082 YNITIQYVESLTGG
+2082 YVENLAFPA
-2096 SLISNWVSFNQPL
+2096 SNWLSVTSPVTS
-2109 GPTPNTPTIIAN
+2109 TPNTITLTCSSI
-2121 SVSPGVY
+2121 SPGIY
-2128 PFTGAFVRTA
+2128 PSNGAFVRSA
-2138 YVYFTAY
+2138 YVVLTPFNNYGTGQSSQILVQQWFTSN
-2145 NSNGVSPI
+2145 NSNG
-2153 STTLIVQQHFT
+2153 F
-2164 SNQSNGYG
+2164 G
-2172 ATVDM
+2172 ATIDSSYF
-2177 NYYS
+2177 N

>member
-1 MDKITINQVNPT
+1 MDNNITIQQVNPV

-47 AYDENKNIIYPSNP
+47 AYDENKTLIYPSAP

-68 DTYNVI
+68 NSYSVI
-74 NGDTILYPS
+74 NGDTILYPN

-90 YDYGSYYSTYNFYR
+90 YDYGSFYSTYNFYR

-122 DRTEVRLKSNTISD
+122 DRTEVRLKSNTIADS
-136 DRIISSSNEFITS
+136 RIISSSNDFISS

-174 KLDTKSEVEPS
+174 KLDTESEVEPS

-207 EEISSPQAY
+207 EEISAPQAY
-216 NVNFPFSEFIPND
+216 NVTFPFEEFIPND
-229 YQFILGPNYSLN
+229 FQFILGPNYSLN
-241 LTQEAGVASQVYDYN
+241 LTQESGVASQVYDYN

-280 ISVNYTDYNDF
+280 ISVDYTDYNDF
-291 IHFSSAYT
+291 IQFSSAYT
-299 RLENFMYKVG
+299 RLENFVYKVG

-319 NILSQIGNSGTGSLA
+319 NILSQITDGGTGSIA
-334 YSESI
+334 YSESNAEFT
-339 SNFGNKIDEIEKNFD
+339 SKIAEIEKNFD

-360 YYDSGSEYSYP
+360 YYNSGSEYSYP
-371 KSNTAPPYT
+371 KSNTEPPFT
-380 LYSTGSTEVINWL
+380 LYSTGSSEVLTWL
-393 GSSDPSSSNYGG
+393 GSADPSNAYYGG

-415 QNTNYLKNTIPEYL
+415 ENDNYLKNTIPEYL
-429 RTDPNNARYELFVDM
+429 KTDPNNAKYELFVDM

-461 RFDADNRLDFGI
+461 RFDADNRLDYGI

-522 GGIVDTPSGYEYVDT
+522 NGKVDTPSGYEYVDT

-550 INKRLYK
+550 VNKRLYK

-591 ISEFGSK
+591 INEFGSK

-616 LQLEGI
+616 LKLEGI
-622 SNPTYITSSWAGNS
+622 SNPTFITSSWVGNND
-636 AWPNIDTAPQ
+636 WPNVDTTPQ
-646 TVQLRFKTTG
+646 TVQFRFQTTG
-656 IPTSSFYQNLF
+656 VPTSSFYQNLF
-667 VLDYNNAFITLEYD
+667 VLDDNKAFVTLEYD
-681 GNGTISGSWSGSVPS
+681 SDGTISGSWSGSVPS

-717 RSASVSLP
+717 RSASVNLP

-736 TYDYDNTTTASLYAA
+736 TYDYDGTTTASLHVA

-760 SGSDHIAV
+760 SGSDYIAV
-768 AQGQYWKQAT
+768 PQGQYWKAAT
-778 TAYIP
+778 RAYIP
-783 SASNLILNSLN
+783 SASNLILNTLN
-794 HAPLSGALQEVRY
+794 YAPLSGALQEVRY

-822 NPYSTQGTGINTAP
+822 NPYSTQGTGVNTTP

-861 TGSWEIT
+861 TGSWAT
-868 QSFASDSNFYLT
+868 TASFSNTSDFYLT

-941 LEVAFSPQNQIN
+941 LEVAFSPQDQIN

-959 IGDFNLGD
+959 VGDFNLGD

-993 TKYIKSYDVTDF
+993 TKYIKSYDVNDF

-1057 YSGSVKSAARD
+1057 YSGSVKSAPRD

-1073 TETPTYLDTAQ
+1073 TEVPTYFDTAQ

-1089 ALISDNEL
+1089 ALISNDLL

-1104 VGVSPAGPYVT
+1104 VGITPGGSYVT
-1115 GSALPITGSAN
+1115 GSELPITGSVN
-1126 GPSGSGATFQL
+1126 GVSGSGATFQL
-1137 HVDANS
+1137 HVDSGNIKS
-1143 DLTAVTVINTGS
+1143 VSVINTGS
-1155 NYFRTQQITIDQAT
+1155 DYYRTEEITINQAT

-1175 TVANDIV
+1175 TATNDIV
-1182 ITLNKENL
+1182 ITLDSNNL
-1190 ALPKTAPNFPQYA
+1190 ALAKTAPNFPQYA
-1203 NVEGSG
+1203 NVQNSG

-1219 GGVFEPYNSLFTAPI
+1219 GGVFEPYNSLYTAPI
-1234 SGSDSKQCFDN
+1234 SASDQKVCFDN

-1250 SNQET
+1250 SNSELDIPPT
-1255 DVSAQTGSLGFTSV
+1255 VGSLGFTSTV
-1269 IGTATNTMSI
+1269 GTATNTMSI
-1279 NISQSDGGSIP
+1279 NISQSDGQAIP
-1290 QSLLQELYTA
+1290 QLYLQQLYSA
-1300 SMFNS
+1300 SMFFS
-1305 QSVFVELD
+1305 QSCYVQLD

-1318 MITHQIN
+1318 MITHEIN

-1330 EGGGYGDG
+1330 EGGGFGDA
-1338 DYSDGSEASP
+1338 DYSDGTEISP
-1348 TEYGQPSEVKSSG
+1348 SLYGQEAVVKSSG
-1361 DIIFYVT
+1361 DIIFHLT

-1378 INNEALDVCFIIGGQ
+1378 IDNEALEVCFIIGGL
-1393 PSSGLTN
+1393 PTTGLTN
-1400 SEISSSMSWKL
+1400 NEISGSMFWKL
-1411 YPGFSQDFVEYS
+1411 YPGFSQGFEEYS
-1423 ETTLGV
+1423 ETTLGI
-1429 GTPNTA
+1429 GSPNTA
-1435 SETLGSGQ
+1435 SKTLGAGQ
-1443 GIYTIPRVDQR
+1443 GQYTLPRIDQR

-1468 PIGMKDMCS
+1468 PVGLKDICS

-1485 IDYQFFIQWFNED
+1485 VDYQFFIQWFNEA
-1498 TFPESNFTNP
+1498 TFTEDNFLSPE
-1508 QFQPQPGN
+1508 FQPLAGN
-1516 VWFWADTQQESLPDV
+1516 VWFWADTLTSSLADV
-1531 LTLGEELSQSQSPY
+1531 LLLGEELPITQSPY
-1545 LALATGPINYG
+1545 TVASSGPIALGIITGVGSPTATGYQ
-1556 IISGSD
+1556 
-1562 PTTPTTTGYNANS
+1562 TQ
-1575 YAFTIHADTSTNN
+1575 AFDIGQHADTSVAN

-1594 TGTYSASAGG
+1594 IGTYSSSTSPDGG
-1604 GVSGSLFT
+1604 ISGSLLTNASGEVISFYPT
-1612 DANGGVYGFFPNN
+1612 NLAGG
-1625 LITNNPTTAAVGQ
+1625 NPATAQVGQ
-1638 TIIFSQAYLQSVATL
+1638 TINFTEAYLNSTL
-1653 APPNGTGN
+1653 LGPGGTGD
-1661 AEFVLR
+1661 AEFVLKQA
-1667 EDNITVQLTPAS
+1667 NVSVTSYPQS
-1679 SASSAEW
+1679 SASSAAW
-1686 TPTAAQTVS
+1686 TPTPSQT
-1695 TSGTGIIIALSQ
+1695 TSISGSGIEISLSQ
-1707 SIGVEAGR
+1707 SIQNGTPIMTAN
-1715 VGVPE
+1715 
-1720 MVATISNI
+1720 ILNI
-1728 GSNYAAGDTFT
+1728 GANYAVGDTFE
-1739 ITSTELAVLDPKFN
+1739 ISTTDLATLDP
-1753 ITNQSLIIEL
+1753 IIGAVVDQSLIVALE
-1763 TAEDFSSPTQ
+1763 ADNFSTPIQ
-1773 TITNKVKYIKM
+1773 TVTNKVKYIKM
-1784 SSEDAN
+1784 SFKDVN
-1790 GNETRPYIETA
+1790 GELTRPYINTA

-1817 AINGYQTYYIGS
+1817 AINGFQTYYIGS
-1829 QTNQPDQSL
+1829 ATNQPSNNL

-1849 EPSSDAVTS
+1849 EPSSDAITS

-1877 ATQSGDDPNVIIE
+1877 ATQSGDDPLVILE
-1890 GGLTSSIP
+1890 SGLTSSIP
-1898 QGYFPPLAA
+1898 QGYFPPEAQ

-1927 AGDGTVFLTTSSGF
+1927 PGDSTIFLTTSSGF

-1976 ATASTTQVLDNSSLV
+1976 VTASTTQILDNSSLV
-1991 GNLGSTDLQL
+1991 GNLGTTDLQL
-2001 YTGSVTASTVDL
+2001 YTGSITASTVEL
-2013 GLGFETYSAPTPT
+2013 GLGFDVFTTPSPSL
-2026 QASII
+2026 ANIG
-2031 QDTLSTPVQAG
+2031 LSPLVVPQPPG
-2042 KVIVQNNFSP
+2042 KVN
-2052 FATLTT
+2052 TLFNGVGFYS
-2058 WNPNFQ
+2058 WEPQYQ
-2064 SGGSRLVRVV
+2064 SGGTITVDVV
-2074 GLGGLITN
+2074 GLGGANVQYLTSIN
-2082 YNITIQYVESLTGG
+2082 YVENLAYPA
-2096 SLISNWVSFNQPL
+2096 SNWLSVTAPVTS
-2109 GPTPNTPTIIAN
+2109 TPNTITLTCSSI
-2121 SVSPGVY
+2121 SPGIY
-2128 PFTGAFVRTA
+2128 PSNGAFVRSA
-2138 YVYFTAY
+2138 YVVLTPFNNYGTGQSSQILVQQWFTSN
-2145 NSNGVSPI
+2145 NSNG
-2153 STTLIVQQHFT
+2153 F
-2164 SNQSNGYG
+2164 G
-2172 ATVDM
+2172 ATVDSSYF
-2177 NYYS
+2177 N

>member
-1 MDKITINQVNPT
+1 VEVEQHQEHINMDNNITIQQVNPV

-47 AYDENKNIIYPSNP
+47 AYDENKTLIYPSAP

-68 DTYNVI
+68 NSYSVI
-74 NGDTILYPS
+74 NGDTILYPN

-90 YDYGSYYSTYNFYR
+90 YDYGSFYSTYNFYR

-122 DRTEVRLKSNTISD
+122 DRTEVRLKSNTIADS
-136 DRIISSSNEFITS
+136 RIISSSNDFISS

-174 KLDTKSEVEPS
+174 KLDTESEVEPS

-207 EEISSPQAY
+207 EEISAPQAY
-216 NVNFPFSEFIPND
+216 NVTFPFEEFIPND
-229 YQFILGPNYSLN
+229 FQFILGPNYSLN
-241 LTQEAGVASQVYDYN
+241 LTQESGVASQVYDYN

-280 ISVNYTDYNDF
+280 ISVDYTDYNDF
-291 IHFSSAYT
+291 IQFSSAYT
-299 RLENFMYKVG
+299 RLENFVYKVG

-319 NILSQIGNSGTGSLA
+319 NILSQITDGGTGSIA
-334 YSESI
+334 YSESNAEFT
-339 SNFGNKIDEIEKNFD
+339 SKIAEIEKNFD

-360 YYDSGSEYSYP
+360 YYNSGSEYSYP
-371 KSNTAPPYT
+371 KSNTEPPFT
-380 LYSTGSTEVINWL
+380 LYSTGSSEVLTWL
-393 GSSDPSSSNYGG
+393 GSADPSNAYYGG

-415 QNTNYLKNTIPEYL
+415 ENDNYLKNTIPEYL
-429 RTDPNNARYELFVDM
+429 KTDPNNAKYELFVDM

-461 RFDADNRLDFGI
+461 RFDADNRLDYGI

-522 GGIVDTPSGYEYVDT
+522 NGKVDTPSGYEYVDT

-550 INKRLYK
+550 VNKRLYK

-636 AWPNIDTAPQ
+636 AWPNVDTSPQ

-736 TYDYDNTTTASLYAA
+736 TYDYDNTTTASLYVA

-768 AQGQYWKQAT
+768 TQGQYWKTAT

-822 NPYSTQGTGINTAP
+822 NPYSTQGTGVNTAP

-941 LEVAFSPQNQIN
+941 LEVAFSPQDQIN

-959 IGDFNLGD
+959 VGDFNLGD

-993 TKYIKSYDVTDF
+993 TKYIKSYDVNDF

-1057 YSGSVKSAARD
+1057 YSGSVKSAPRD

-1073 TETPTYLDTAQ
+1073 TEVPTYFDTAQ

-1089 ALISDNEL
+1089 ALISNDLL

-1104 VGVSPAGPYVT
+1104 VGITPGGSYVT
-1115 GSALPITGSAN
+1115 GSELPITGSVN
-1126 GPSGSGATFQL
+1126 GVSGSGATFQL
-1137 HVDANS
+1137 HVDSGNIKS
-1143 DLTAVTVINTGS
+1143 VSVINTGS
-1155 NYFRTQQITIDQAT
+1155 DYYRTEEITINQAT

-1175 TVANDIV
+1175 TATNDIV
-1182 ITLNKENL
+1182 ITLDSNNL
-1190 ALPKTAPNFPQYA
+1190 ALAKTAPNFPQYA
-1203 NVEGSG
+1203 NVQGSG

-1219 GGVFEPYNSLFTAPI
+1219 GGVFEPYNSLYTAPI
-1234 SGSDSKQCFDN
+1234 SASDQKVCFDN

-1250 SNQET
+1250 SNSELDIPPT
-1255 DVSAQTGSLGFTSV
+1255 VGSLGFTSTV
-1269 IGTATNTMSI
+1269 GTATNTMSI
-1279 NISQSDGGSIP
+1279 NISQSDGQAIP
-1290 QSLLQELYTA
+1290 QLYLQQLYSA
-1300 SMFNS
+1300 SMFFS
-1305 QSVFVELD
+1305 QSCYVQLD

-1318 MITHQIN
+1318 MITHEIN

-1330 EGGGYGDG
+1330 EGGGFGDA
-1338 DYSDGSEASP
+1338 DYSDGTEISP
-1348 TEYGQPSEVKSSG
+1348 SLYGQEAVVKSSG
-1361 DIIFYVT
+1361 DIIFHLT
-1368 VTENNPAVSY
+1368 VTENYPAVSY
-1378 INNEALDVCFIIGGQ
+1378 IDNEALEVCFIIGGL
-1393 PSSGLTN
+1393 PTTGLTN
-1400 SEISSSMSWKL
+1400 NEISGSMFWKL
-1411 YPGFSQDFVEYS
+1411 YPGFSQGFEEYS
-1423 ETTLGV
+1423 ETTLGI
-1429 GTPNTA
+1429 GSPNTA
-1435 SETLGSGQ
+1435 SKTLGAGQ
-1443 GIYTIPRVDQR
+1443 GQYTLPRIDQR

-1468 PIGMKDMCS
+1468 PVGLKDICS

-1485 IDYQFFIQWFNED
+1485 VDYQFFIQWFNEA
-1498 TFPESNFTNP
+1498 TFTEDNFLSPE
-1508 QFQPQPGN
+1508 FQPLAGN
-1516 VWFWADTQQESLPDV
+1516 VWFWADTLTSSLADV
-1531 LTLGEELSQSQSPY
+1531 LLLGEELPITQSPY
-1545 LALATGPINYG
+1545 TVASSGPIALGVITGVGSPTATGYQ
-1556 IISGSD
+1556 
-1562 PTTPTTTGYNANS
+1562 TQ
-1575 YAFTIHADTSTNN
+1575 AFTIGQHADTSVAN

-1594 TGTYSASAGG
+1594 IGTYSSSTSPDG
-1604 GVSGSLFT
+1604 GVSGSLLTNASGDIISFYPSNL
-1612 DANGGVYGFFPNN
+1612 AGG
-1625 LITNNPTTAAVGQ
+1625 NPATAQVGQ
-1638 TIIFSQAYLQSVATL
+1638 TINFTEAYLNSTSL
-1653 APPNGTGN
+1653 GPGGTGD
-1661 AEFVLR
+1661 AEFVLKQA
-1667 EDNITVQLTPAS
+1667 NVSVTSYPAS
-1679 SASSAEW
+1679 SASSAAW
-1686 TPTAAQTVS
+1686 TPTVSQT
-1695 TSGTGIIIALSQ
+1695 TSISGSGIEISLSQ
-1707 SIGVEAGR
+1707 SIQNGTPIMTAN
-1715 VGVPE
+1715 
-1720 MVATISNI
+1720 ILNI
-1728 GSNYAAGDTFT
+1728 GANYAVGDTFE
-1739 ITSTELAVLDPKFN
+1739 ISTTDLATLDP
-1753 ITNQSLIIEL
+1753 IIGAVVDQSLIVALE
-1763 TAEDFSSPTQ
+1763 ANNFSTPTQ
-1773 TITNKVKYIKM
+1773 TVSNKVKYIKM
-1784 SSEDAN
+1784 SFKDVN
-1790 GNETRPYIETA
+1790 GELTRPYINTA

-1817 AINGYQTYYIGS
+1817 AINGFQTYYIGS
-1829 QTNQPDQSL
+1829 ATNQPSNNL

-1849 EPSSDAVTS
+1849 EASSDAITS

-1877 ATQSGDDPNVIIE
+1877 ATQSGDDPLVILE
-1890 GGLTSSIP
+1890 SGLTSSIP
-1898 QGYFPPLAA
+1898 QGYFPPEAQ

-1927 AGDGTVFLTTSSGF
+1927 PGDSTIFLTTSSGF

-1976 ATASTTQVLDNSSLV
+1976 VTASTTQILDNSSLV
-1991 GNLGSTDLQL
+1991 GNLGTTDLQL
-2001 YTGSVTASTVDL
+2001 YTGSITASTVEL
-2013 GLGFETYSAPTPT
+2013 GLGFDVFTTPSPSL
-2026 QASII
+2026 ANIG
-2031 QDTLSTPVQAG
+2031 LSPLVVPQPPG
-2042 KVIVQNNFSP
+2042 KVN
-2052 FATLTT
+2052 TLFNGVGFYS
-2058 WNPNFQ
+2058 WEPQYQ
-2064 SGGSRLVRVV
+2064 SGGTITVDVV
-2074 GLGGLITN
+2074 GLGGANVQYLTSIN
-2082 YNITIQYVESLTGG
+2082 YVENLAFPA
-2096 SLISNWVSFNQPL
+2096 SNWLSVTAPVTS
-2109 GPTPNTPTIIAN
+2109 TPNTITLTCSSI
-2121 SVSPGVY
+2121 SPGIY
-2128 PFTGAFVRTA
+2128 PSNGAFVRSA
-2138 YVYFTAY
+2138 YVVLTPFNNYGTGQSSQILVQQWFTSN
-2145 NSNGVSPI
+2145 NSNG
-2153 STTLIVQQHFT
+2153 F
-2164 SNQSNGYG
+2164 G
-2172 ATVDM
+2172 ATIDSSYF
-2177 NYYS
+2177 N

>member
-1 MDKITINQVNPT
+1 MDNNITIQQVNPV

-47 AYDENKNIIYPSNP
+47 AYDENKTLIYPSAP

-68 DTYNVI
+68 NSYSVI
-74 NGDTILYPS
+74 NGDTILYPN

-90 YDYGSYYSTYNFYR
+90 YDYGSFYSTYNFYR

-122 DRTEVRLKSNTISD
+122 DRTEVRLKSNTIADS
-136 DRIISSSNEFITS
+136 RIISSSNDFISS

-174 KLDTKSEVEPS
+174 KLDTESEVEPS

-207 EEISSPQAY
+207 EEISAPQAY
-216 NVNFPFSEFIPND
+216 NVTFPFEEFIPND
-229 YQFILGPNYSLN
+229 FQFILGPNYALN
-241 LTQEAGVASQVYDYN
+241 LTQESGVASQVYDYN

-280 ISVNYTDYNDF
+280 ISVDYTDYNDF
-291 IHFSSAYT
+291 IQFSSAYT
-299 RLENFMYKVG
+299 RLENFVYKVG

-319 NILSQIGNSGTGSLA
+319 NILSQITDGGTGSIA
-334 YSESI
+334 YSESNAEFT
-339 SNFGNKIDEIEKNFD
+339 SKIAEIEKNFD

-360 YYDSGSEYSYP
+360 YYNSGSEYSYP
-371 KSNTAPPYT
+371 KSNTEPPFT
-380 LYSTGSTEVINWL
+380 LYSTGSSEVLTWL
-393 GSSDPSSSNYGG
+393 GSADPSNAYYGG

-415 QNTNYLKNTIPEYL
+415 ENDNYLKNTIPEYL
-429 RTDPNNARYELFVDM
+429 KTDPNNAKYELFVDM

-461 RFDADNRLDFGI
+461 RFDADNRLDYGI

-522 GGIVDTPSGYEYVDT
+522 NGKVDTPSGYEYVDT

-550 INKRLYK
+550 VNKRLYK

-636 AWPNIDTAPQ
+636 AWPNVDTSPQ

-736 TYDYDNTTTASLYAA
+736 TYDYDNTTTASLYVA

-768 AQGQYWKQAT
+768 TQGQYWKTAT

-822 NPYSTQGTGINTAP
+822 NPYSTQGTGVNTAP

-941 LEVAFSPQNQIN
+941 LEVAFSPQDQIN

-959 IGDFNLGD
+959 VGDFNLGD

-993 TKYIKSYDVTDF
+993 TKYIKSYDVNDF

-1057 YSGSVKSAARD
+1057 YSGSVKSAPRD

-1073 TETPTYLDTAQ
+1073 TEVPTYFDTAQ

-1089 ALISDNEL
+1089 ALISNDLL

-1104 VGVSPAGPYVT
+1104 VGITPGGSYVT
-1115 GSALPITGSAN
+1115 GSELPITGSVN
-1126 GPSGSGATFQL
+1126 GVSGSGATFQL
-1137 HVDANS
+1137 HVDSGNIKS
-1143 DLTAVTVINTGS
+1143 VSVINTGS
-1155 NYFRTQQITIDQAT
+1155 DYYRTEEITINQAT

-1175 TVANDIV
+1175 TATNDIV
-1182 ITLNKENL
+1182 ITLDSNNL
-1190 ALPKTAPNFPQYA
+1190 ALAKTAPNFPQYA
-1203 NVEGSG
+1203 NVQGSG

-1219 GGVFEPYNSLFTAPI
+1219 GGVFEPYNSLYTAPI
-1234 SGSDSKQCFDN
+1234 SASDQKVCFDN

-1250 SNQET
+1250 SNSELDIPPT
-1255 DVSAQTGSLGFTSV
+1255 VGSLGFTSTV
-1269 IGTATNTMSI
+1269 GTATNTMSI
-1279 NISQSDGGSIP
+1279 NISQSDGQAIP
-1290 QSLLQELYTA
+1290 QLYLQQLYSA
-1300 SMFNS
+1300 SMFFS
-1305 QSVFVELD
+1305 QSCYVQLD

-1318 MITHQIN
+1318 MITHEIN

-1330 EGGGYGDG
+1330 EGGGFGDA
-1338 DYSDGSEASP
+1338 DYSDGTEISP
-1348 TEYGQPSEVKSSG
+1348 SLYGQEAVVKSSG
-1361 DIIFYVT
+1361 DIIFHLT

-1378 INNEALDVCFIIGGQ
+1378 IDNEALEVCFIIGGL
-1393 PSSGLTN
+1393 PTTGLTN
-1400 SEISSSMSWKL
+1400 NEISGSMFWKL
-1411 YPGFSQDFVEYS
+1411 YPGFSQGFEEYS
-1423 ETTLGV
+1423 ETTLGI
-1429 GTPNTA
+1429 GSPNTA
-1435 SETLGSGQ
+1435 SKTLGAGQ
-1443 GIYTIPRVDQR
+1443 GQYTLPRIDQR

-1468 PIGMKDMCS
+1468 PVGLKDICS

-1485 IDYQFFIQWFNED
+1485 VDYQFFIQWFNEA
-1498 TFPESNFTNP
+1498 TFTEDNFLSPE
-1508 QFQPQPGN
+1508 FQPLAGN
-1516 VWFWADTQQESLPDV
+1516 VWFWADTLTSSLADV
-1531 LTLGEELSQSQSPY
+1531 LLLGEELPITQSPY
-1545 LALATGPINYG
+1545 TVASSGPIALGVITGVGSPTATGYQ
-1556 IISGSD
+1556 
-1562 PTTPTTTGYNANS
+1562 TQ
-1575 YAFTIHADTSTNN
+1575 AFTIGQHADTSVAN

-1594 TGTYSASAGG
+1594 IGTYSSSTSPDG
-1604 GVSGSLFT
+1604 GVSGSLLTNASGDIISFYPSNL
-1612 DANGGVYGFFPNN
+1612 AGG
-1625 LITNNPTTAAVGQ
+1625 NPATAQVGQ
-1638 TIIFSQAYLQSVATL
+1638 TINFTEAYLNSTSL
-1653 APPNGTGN
+1653 GPGGTGD
-1661 AEFVLR
+1661 AEFVLKQA
-1667 EDNITVQLTPAS
+1667 NVSVTSYPAS
-1679 SASSAEW
+1679 SASSAAW
-1686 TPTAAQTVS
+1686 TPTVSQT
-1695 TSGTGIIIALSQ
+1695 TSISGSGIEISLSQ
-1707 SIGVEAGR
+1707 SIQNGTPIMTAN
-1715 VGVPE
+1715 
-1720 MVATISNI
+1720 ILNI
-1728 GSNYAAGDTFT
+1728 GANYAVGDTFE
-1739 ITSTELAVLDPKFN
+1739 ISTTDLATLDP
-1753 ITNQSLIIEL
+1753 IIGAVVDQSLIVALE
-1763 TAEDFSSPTQ
+1763 ANNFSTPTQ
-1773 TITNKVKYIKM
+1773 TVSNKVKYIKM
-1784 SSEDAN
+1784 SFKDVN
-1790 GNETRPYIETA
+1790 GELTRPYINTA

-1817 AINGYQTYYIGS
+1817 AINGFQTYYIGS
-1829 QTNQPDQSL
+1829 ATNQPSNNL

-1849 EPSSDAVTS
+1849 EASSDAITS

-1877 ATQSGDDPNVIIE
+1877 ATQSGDDPLVILE
-1890 GGLTSSIP
+1890 SGLTSSIP
-1898 QGYFPPLAA
+1898 QGYFPPEAQ

-1927 AGDGTVFLTTSSGF
+1927 PGDSTIFLTTSSGF

-1976 ATASTTQVLDNSSLV
+1976 VTASTTQILDNSSLV
-1991 GNLGSTDLQL
+1991 GNLGTTDLQL
-2001 YTGSVTASTVDL
+2001 YTGSITASTVEL
-2013 GLGFETYSAPTPT
+2013 GLGFDVFTTPSPSL
-2026 QASII
+2026 ANIG
-2031 QDTLSTPVQAG
+2031 LSPLVVPQPPG
-2042 KVIVQNNFSP
+2042 KVN
-2052 FATLTT
+2052 TLFNGVGFYS
-2058 WNPNFQ
+2058 WEPQYQ
-2064 SGGSRLVRVV
+2064 SGGTITVDVV
-2074 GLGGLITN
+2074 GLGGANVQYLTSIN
-2082 YNITIQYVESLTGG
+2082 YVENLAFPA
-2096 SLISNWVSFNQPL
+2096 SNWLSVTAPVTS
-2109 GPTPNTPTIIAN
+2109 TPNTITLTCSSI
-2121 SVSPGVY
+2121 SPGIY
-2128 PFTGAFVRTA
+2128 PSNGAFVRSA
-2138 YVYFTAY
+2138 YVVLTPFNNYGTGQSSQILVQQWFTSN
-2145 NSNGVSPI
+2145 NSNG
-2153 STTLIVQQHFT
+2153 F
-2164 SNQSNGYG
+2164 G
-2172 ATVDM
+2172 ATVDSSYF
-2177 NYYS
+2177 N

>member
-1 MDKITINQVNPT
+1 MDNNITIQQVNPV

-47 AYDENKNIIYPSNP
+47 AYDENKTLIYPSAP

-68 DTYNVI
+68 NSYSVI
-74 NGDTILYPS
+74 NGDTILYPN

-90 YDYGSYYSTYNFYR
+90 YDYGSFYSTYNFYR

-122 DRTEVRLKSNTISD
+122 DRTEVRLKSNTIADS
-136 DRIISSSNEFITS
+136 RIISSSNDFISS

-174 KLDTKSEVEPS
+174 KLDTESEVEPS

-207 EEISSPQAY
+207 EEISAPQAY
-216 NVNFPFSEFIPND
+216 NVTFPFEEFIPND
-229 YQFILGPNYSLN
+229 FQFILGPNYSLN
-241 LTQEAGVASQVYDYN
+241 LTQESGVASQVYDYN

-280 ISVNYTDYNDF
+280 ISVDYTDYNDF
-291 IHFSSAYT
+291 IQFSSAYT
-299 RLENFMYKVG
+299 RLENFVYKVG

-319 NILSQIGNSGTGSLA
+319 NILSQITDGGTGSIA
-334 YSESI
+334 YSESNAEFT
-339 SNFGNKIDEIEKNFD
+339 SKIAEIEKNFD

-360 YYDSGSEYSYP
+360 YYNSGSEYSYP
-371 KSNTAPPYT
+371 KSNTEPPFT
-380 LYSTGSTEVINWL
+380 LYSTGSSEVLTWL
-393 GSSDPSSSNYGG
+393 GSADPSNAYYGG

-415 QNTNYLKNTIPEYL
+415 ENDNYLKNTIPEYL
-429 RTDPNNARYELFVDM
+429 KTDPNNAKYELFVDM

-461 RFDADNRLDFGI
+461 RFDADNRLDYGI

-522 GGIVDTPSGYEYVDT
+522 NGKVDTPSGYEYVDT

-550 INKRLYK
+550 VNKRLYK

-591 ISEFGSK
+591 INEFGSK

-616 LQLEGI
+616 LKLEGI
-622 SNPTYITSSWAGNS
+622 SNPTFITSSWVGNND
-636 AWPNIDTAPQ
+636 WPNVDTTPQ
-646 TVQLRFKTTG
+646 TVQFRFQTTG
-656 IPTSSFYQNLF
+656 VPTSSFYQNLF
-667 VLDYNNAFITLEYD
+667 VLDDNKAFVTLEYD
-681 GNGTISGSWSGSVPS
+681 SDGTISGSWSGSVPS

-717 RSASVSLP
+717 RSASVNLP

-736 TYDYDNTTTASLYAA
+736 TYDYDGTTTASLHVA

-760 SGSDHIAV
+760 SGSDYIAV
-768 AQGQYWKQAT
+768 PQGQYWKAAT
-778 TAYIP
+778 RAYIP
-783 SASNLILNSLN
+783 SASNLILNTLN
-794 HAPLSGALQEVRY
+794 YAPLSGALQEVRY

-822 NPYSTQGTGINTAP
+822 NPYSTQGTGVNTTP

-861 TGSWEIT
+861 TGSWAT
-868 QSFASDSNFYLT
+868 TASFSNTSDFYLT

-941 LEVAFSPQNQIN
+941 LEVAFSPQDQIN

-959 IGDFNLGD
+959 VGDFNLGD

-993 TKYIKSYDVTDF
+993 TKYIKSYDVNDF

-1057 YSGSVKSAARD
+1057 YSGSVKSAPRD

-1073 TETPTYLDTAQ
+1073 TEVPTYFDTAQ

-1089 ALISDNEL
+1089 ALISNDLL

-1104 VGVSPAGPYVT
+1104 VGITPGGSYVT
-1115 GSALPITGSAN
+1115 GSELPITGSVN
-1126 GPSGSGATFQL
+1126 GVSGSGATFQL
-1137 HVDANS
+1137 HVDSGNIKS
-1143 DLTAVTVINTGS
+1143 VSVINTGS
-1155 NYFRTQQITIDQAT
+1155 DYYRTEEITINQAT

-1175 TVANDIV
+1175 TATNDIV
-1182 ITLNKENL
+1182 ITLDSNNL
-1190 ALPKTAPNFPQYA
+1190 ALAKTAPNFPQYA
-1203 NVEGSG
+1203 NVQDSG

-1219 GGVFEPYNSLFTAPI
+1219 GGVFEPYNSLYTAPI
-1234 SGSDSKQCFDN
+1234 SASDQKVCFDN

-1250 SNQET
+1250 SNSELDIPPT
-1255 DVSAQTGSLGFTSV
+1255 VGSLGFTSTV
-1269 IGTATNTMSI
+1269 GTATNTMSI
-1279 NISQSDGGSIP
+1279 NISQSDGQAIP
-1290 QSLLQELYTA
+1290 QLYLQQLYSA
-1300 SMFNS
+1300 SMFFS
-1305 QSVFVELD
+1305 QSCYVQLD

-1318 MITHQIN
+1318 MITHEIN

-1330 EGGGYGDG
+1330 EGGGFGDA
-1338 DYSDGSEASP
+1338 DYSDGTEISP
-1348 TEYGQPSEVKSSG
+1348 SLYGQEAVVKSSG
-1361 DIIFYVT
+1361 DIIFHLT

-1378 INNEALDVCFIIGGQ
+1378 IDNEALEVCFIIGGL
-1393 PSSGLTN
+1393 PTTGLTN
-1400 SEISSSMSWKL
+1400 NEISGSMFWKL
-1411 YPGFSQDFVEYS
+1411 YPGFSQGFEEYS
-1423 ETTLGV
+1423 ETTLGI
-1429 GTPNTA
+1429 GSPNTA
-1435 SETLGSGQ
+1435 SKTLGAGQ
-1443 GIYTIPRVDQR
+1443 GQYTLPRIDQR

-1468 PIGMKDMCS
+1468 PVGLKDICS

-1485 IDYQFFIQWFNED
+1485 VDYQFFIQWFNEA
-1498 TFPESNFTNP
+1498 TFTEDNFLSPE
-1508 QFQPQPGN
+1508 FQPLAGN
-1516 VWFWADTQQESLPDV
+1516 VWFWADTLTSSLADV
-1531 LTLGEELSQSQSPY
+1531 LLLGEELPITQSPY
-1545 LALATGPINYG
+1545 TVASSGPIALGVITGVGSPTATGYQ
-1556 IISGSD
+1556 
-1562 PTTPTTTGYNANS
+1562 TQ
-1575 YAFTIHADTSTNN
+1575 AFDIGQHADTSVAN

-1594 TGTYSASAGG
+1594 IGTYSSSTSPDGG
-1604 GVSGSLFT
+1604 ISGSLLTNASGEVISFYPT
-1612 DANGGVYGFFPNN
+1612 NLAGG
-1625 LITNNPTTAAVGQ
+1625 NPATAQVGQ
-1638 TIIFSQAYLQSVATL
+1638 TINFTEAYLNSTL
-1653 APPNGTGN
+1653 LGPGGTGD
-1661 AEFVLR
+1661 AEFVLKQA
-1667 EDNITVQLTPAS
+1667 NVSVTSYPQS
-1679 SASSAEW
+1679 SASSAAW
-1686 TPTAAQTVS
+1686 TPTPSQT
-1695 TSGTGIIIALSQ
+1695 TSISGSGIEISLSQ
-1707 SIGVEAGR
+1707 SIQNGTPIMTAN
-1715 VGVPE
+1715 
-1720 MVATISNI
+1720 ILNI
-1728 GSNYAAGDTFT
+1728 GANYAVGDTFE
-1739 ITSTELAVLDPKFN
+1739 ISTTDLATLDP
-1753 ITNQSLIIEL
+1753 IIGAVVDQSLIVALE
-1763 TAEDFSSPTQ
+1763 ADNFSTPIQ
-1773 TITNKVKYIKM
+1773 TVTNKVKYIKM
-1784 SSEDAN
+1784 SFKDVN
-1790 GNETRPYIETA
+1790 GELTRPYINTA

-1817 AINGYQTYYIGS
+1817 AINGFQTYYIGS
-1829 QTNQPDQSL
+1829 ATNQPSNNL

-1849 EPSSDAVTS
+1849 EPSSDAITS

-1877 ATQSGDDPNVIIE
+1877 ATQSGDDPLVILE
-1890 GGLTSSIP
+1890 SGLTSSIP
-1898 QGYFPPLAA
+1898 QGYFPPEAQ

-1927 AGDGTVFLTTSSGF
+1927 PGDSTIFLTTSSGF

-1976 ATASTTQVLDNSSLV
+1976 VTASTTQILDNSSLV
-1991 GNLGSTDLQL
+1991 GNLGTTDLQL
-2001 YTGSVTASTVDL
+2001 YTGSITASTVEL
-2013 GLGFETYSAPTPT
+2013 GLGFDVFTTPSPSL
-2026 QASII
+2026 ANIG
-2031 QDTLSTPVQAG
+2031 LSPLVVPQPPG
-2042 KVIVQNNFSP
+2042 KVN
-2052 FATLTT
+2052 TLFNGVGFYS
-2058 WNPNFQ
+2058 WEPQYQ
-2064 SGGSRLVRVV
+2064 SGGTITVDVV
-2074 GLGGLITN
+2074 GLGGANVQYLTSIN
-2082 YNITIQYVESLTGG
+2082 YVENLAYPA
-2096 SLISNWVSFNQPL
+2096 SNWLSVTAPVTS
-2109 GPTPNTPTIIAN
+2109 TPNTITLTCSSI
-2121 SVSPGVY
+2121 SPGIY
-2128 PFTGAFVRTA
+2128 PSNGAFVRSA
-2138 YVYFTAY
+2138 YVVLTPFNNYGTGQSSQILVQQWFTSN
-2145 NSNGVSPI
+2145 NSNG
-2153 STTLIVQQHFT
+2153 F
-2164 SNQSNGYG
+2164 G
-2172 ATVDM
+2172 ATVDSSYF
-2177 NYYS
+2177 N

>member
-1 MDKITINQVNPT
+1 MDNNITIQQVNPV

-47 AYDENKNIIYPSNP
+47 AYDENKTLIYPSAP

-68 DTYNVI
+68 NSYSVI
-74 NGDTILYPS
+74 NGDTILYPN

-90 YDYGSYYSTYNFYR
+90 YDYGSFYSTYNFYR

-122 DRTEVRLKSNTISD
+122 DRTEVRLKSNTIADS
-136 DRIISSSNEFITS
+136 RIISSSNDFISS

-174 KLDTKSEVEPS
+174 KLDTESEVEPS

-207 EEISSPQAY
+207 EEISAPQAY
-216 NVNFPFSEFIPND
+216 NVTFPFEEFIPND
-229 YQFILGPNYSLN
+229 FQFILGPNYSLN
-241 LTQEAGVASQVYDYN
+241 LTQESGVASQVYDYN

-280 ISVNYTDYNDF
+280 ISVDYTDYNDF
-291 IHFSSAYT
+291 IQFSSAYT
-299 RLENFMYKVG
+299 RLENFVYKVG

-319 NILSQIGNSGTGSLA
+319 NILSQITDGGTGSIA
-334 YSESI
+334 YSESNAEFT
-339 SNFGNKIDEIEKNFD
+339 SKIAEIEKNFD

-360 YYDSGSEYSYP
+360 YYNSGSEYSYP
-371 KSNTAPPYT
+371 KSNTEPPFT
-380 LYSTGSTEVINWL
+380 LYSTGSSEVLTWL
-393 GSSDPSSSNYGG
+393 GSADPSNAYYGG

-415 QNTNYLKNTIPEYL
+415 ENDNYLKNTIPEYL
-429 RTDPNNARYELFVDM
+429 KTDPNNAKYELFVDM

-461 RFDADNRLDFGI
+461 RFDADNRLDYGI

-522 GGIVDTPSGYEYVDT
+522 NGKVDTPSGYEYVDT

-550 INKRLYK
+550 VNKRLYK

-636 AWPNIDTAPQ
+636 AWPNVDTSPQ

-736 TYDYDNTTTASLYAA
+736 TYDYDNTTTASLYVA

-768 AQGQYWKQAT
+768 TQGQYWKTAT

-822 NPYSTQGTGINTAP
+822 NPYSTQGTGVNTAP

-941 LEVAFSPQNQIN
+941 LEVAFSPQDQIN

-959 IGDFNLGD
+959 VGDFNLGD

-993 TKYIKSYDVTDF
+993 TKYIKSYDVNDF

-1057 YSGSVKSAARD
+1057 YSGSVKSAPRD

-1073 TETPTYLDTAQ
+1073 TEVPTYFDTAQ

-1089 ALISDNEL
+1089 ALISNDLL

-1104 VGVSPAGPYVT
+1104 VGITPGGSYVT
-1115 GSALPITGSAN
+1115 GSELPITGSVN
-1126 GPSGSGATFQL
+1126 GVSGSGATFQL
-1137 HVDANS
+1137 HVDSGNIKS
-1143 DLTAVTVINTGS
+1143 VSVINTGS
-1155 NYFRTQQITIDQAT
+1155 DYYRTEEITINQAT

-1175 TVANDIV
+1175 TATNDIV
-1182 ITLNKENL
+1182 ITLDSNNL
-1190 ALPKTAPNFPQYA
+1190 ALAKTAPNFPQYA
-1203 NVEGSG
+1203 NVQGSG

-1219 GGVFEPYNSLFTAPI
+1219 GGVFEPYNSLYTAPI
-1234 SGSDSKQCFDN
+1234 SASDQKVCFDN

-1250 SNQET
+1250 SNSELDIPPT
-1255 DVSAQTGSLGFTSV
+1255 VGSLGFTSTV
-1269 IGTATNTMSI
+1269 GTATNTMSI
-1279 NISQSDGGSIP
+1279 NISQSDGQAIP
-1290 QSLLQELYTA
+1290 QLYLQQLYSA
-1300 SMFNS
+1300 SMFFS
-1305 QSVFVELD
+1305 QSCYVQLD

-1318 MITHQIN
+1318 MITHEIN

-1330 EGGGYGDG
+1330 EGGGFGDA
-1338 DYSDGSEASP
+1338 DYSDGTEISP
-1348 TEYGQPSEVKSSG
+1348 SLYGQEAVVKSSG
-1361 DIIFYVT
+1361 DIIFHLT

-1378 INNEALDVCFIIGGQ
+1378 IDNEALEVCFIIGGL
-1393 PSSGLTN
+1393 PTTGLTN
-1400 SEISSSMSWKL
+1400 NEISGSMFWKL
-1411 YPGFSQDFVEYS
+1411 YPGFSQGFEEYS
-1423 ETTLGV
+1423 ETTLGI
-1429 GTPNTA
+1429 GSPNTA
-1435 SETLGSGQ
+1435 SKTLGAGQ
-1443 GIYTIPRVDQR
+1443 GQYTLPRIDQR

-1468 PIGMKDMCS
+1468 PVGLKDICS

-1485 IDYQFFIQWFNED
+1485 VDYQFFIQWFNEA
-1498 TFPESNFTNP
+1498 TFTEDNFLSPE
-1508 QFQPQPGN
+1508 FQPLAGN
-1516 VWFWADTQQESLPDV
+1516 VWFWADTLTSSLADV
-1531 LTLGEELSQSQSPY
+1531 LLLGEELPITQSPY
-1545 LALATGPINYG
+1545 TVASSGPIALGVITGVGSPTATGYQ
-1556 IISGSD
+1556 
-1562 PTTPTTTGYNANS
+1562 TQ
-1575 YAFTIHADTSTNN
+1575 AFAIGQHADTSVAN

-1594 TGTYSASAGG
+1594 IGTYSSSTSPDGG
-1604 GVSGSLFT
+1604 ISGSLLTNASGDIISFYPSNL
-1612 DANGGVYGFFPNN
+1612 AGG
-1625 LITNNPTTAAVGQ
+1625 NPATAQVGQ
-1638 TIIFSQAYLQSVATL
+1638 TINFTEAYLNSTSL
-1653 APPNGTGN
+1653 GPGGTGD
-1661 AEFVLR
+1661 AEFVLKQANV
-1667 EDNITVQLTPAS
+1667 DVISYPQS
-1679 SASSAEW
+1679 SASSAAW
-1686 TPTAAQTVS
+1686 TPTPSQT
-1695 TSGTGIIIALSQ
+1695 TSISGSGIEISLSQ
-1707 SIGVEAGR
+1707 SIQNGTPIMTAN
-1715 VGVPE
+1715 
-1720 MVATISNI
+1720 ILNI
-1728 GSNYAAGDTFT
+1728 GANYAVGDTFE
-1739 ITSTELAVLDPKFN
+1739 ISTTDLATLDP
-1753 ITNQSLIIEL
+1753 IIGAVVDQSLIVALE
-1763 TAEDFSSPTQ
+1763 ADNFSTPIQ
-1773 TITNKVKYIKM
+1773 TVTNKVKYIKM
-1784 SSEDAN
+1784 SFKDVN
-1790 GNETRPYIETA
+1790 GELTRPYINTA

-1817 AINGYQTYYIGS
+1817 AINGFQTYYIGS
-1829 QTNQPDQSL
+1829 ATNQPSNNL

-1849 EPSSDAVTS
+1849 EPSSDAITS

-1877 ATQSGDDPNVIIE
+1877 ATQSGDDPLVILE
-1890 GGLTSSIP
+1890 SGLTSSIP
-1898 QGYFPPLAA
+1898 QGYFPPEAQ

-1927 AGDGTVFLTTSSGF
+1927 PGDSTIFLTTSSGF

-1976 ATASTTQVLDNSSLV
+1976 VTASTTQILDNSSLV
-1991 GNLGSTDLQL
+1991 GNLGTTDLQL
-2001 YTGSVTASTVDL
+2001 YTGSITASTVEL
-2013 GLGFETYSAPTPT
+2013 GLGFDVFTTPSPSL
-2026 QASII
+2026 ANIG
-2031 QDTLSTPVQAG
+2031 LSPLVVPQPPG
-2042 KVIVQNNFSP
+2042 KVN
-2052 FATLTT
+2052 TLFNGVGFYS
-2058 WNPNFQ
+2058 WEPQYQ
-2064 SGGSRLVRVV
+2064 SGGTITVDVV
-2074 GLGGLITN
+2074 GLGGANVQYLTSIN
-2082 YNITIQYVESLTGG
+2082 YVENLAFPA
-2096 SLISNWVSFNQPL
+2096 SNWLSVTSPVTS
-2109 GPTPNTPTIIAN
+2109 TPNTITLTCSSI
-2121 SVSPGVY
+2121 SPGIY
-2128 PFTGAFVRTA
+2128 PSNGAFVRSA
-2138 YVYFTAY
+2138 YVVLTPFNNYGTGQSSQILVQQWFTSN
-2145 NSNGVSPI
+2145 NSNG
-2153 STTLIVQQHFT
+2153 F
-2164 SNQSNGYG
+2164 G
-2172 ATVDM
+2172 ATIDSSYF
-2177 NYYS
+2177 N